1 MFLFSPKRF
10 KGSLSLSESDMLL
23 LQLICNFGF
32 VNEFQLDMLYSIV
45 KHYPTMLSHHILDDW
60 CRYSGLLKKVKKS
73 KLTTASSVL
82 HTVYIPTKICRT
94 FLNDNSFSLGD
105 DPLVAV
111 NSHNEQAIEVVVQSL
126 YSAMFKTTAY
136 VPYSAYLASNTGYKL
151 LLNPEMSVEFM
162 ESNNTT
168 QKNQILLDPE
178 GFRLPDT
185 YIQKNQ
191 IWNPEVA
198 PRNSKPAASSSV
210 PTYSLKRH
218 FGFIRS
224 ISTAP
229 IDKQLSLITT
239 SMYSSLL
246 DGGIDSNDLSIL
258 GNNYS
263 LLSIGNKDYLSINDN
278 KTSSLSSKFKN
289 TVNEKAK
296 GAEGGAIESSYLDK
310 ESELKVSGSAIN
322 ESGKPRNRKKQGGL
336 NDFLNDASELSNES
350 ENNLSGRDA
359 HVGLKGSK
367 SASKADKAKKDNQ
380 FINDSQAELDQL
392 LAGIDTK
399 RNVLPPSDGKLVV
412 KNKNDEING
421 GILPVDDG
429 IVTAKSNNSKSN
441 DDILLKKETINPQ
454 NSNSNNQ
461 YINASQAELD
471 RLLAGVDVNDNKVTP
486 TGAKTMSNL
495 GKNSKNY
502 SKMTPGDT
510 NLAPK
515 LDKNNEIYNLVTPVG
530 ANLMSKLV
538 KNSEND
544 SKITPGDT
552 KLAPKLDKN
561 NEIDNLVTPIGAN
574 LMSKLSTEIKGG
586 TNVSPSGDSLG
597 TKNSANNT
605 NGVSESPSGDS
616 LSTKNN
622 VNKTNGIRR
631 SPSGDSLGSKNSA
644 DNTNGVSESPSGD
657 NLGSQNK
664 KGFIYRLSGVSSPIQ
679 ITNTQD
685 FKKNPNYSANSALMN
700 LKLISASA
708 ASEKPV
714 DAFRY
719 PTTNPDNLLRNINL
733 ISNPTFE
740 PALLDTSSFKNQY
753 KYQQYTFVA
762 DEVVSFSRNGRRQEI
777 FVEQD
782 NRTESNNTQIQKIL
796 NYISYALEHPQRDIL
811 LMISITDGSL
821 SSPKVPKYTNIGRKL
836 ASLSSKFLK
845 SYLTDENGERVFLS
859 QMYKQANNLKI
870 VLSGVSESQIDLT
883 QFLLGSNYS
892 MDYYQTIKK
901 YVTEINKSSSQW
913 NASLE
918 LSKEFSTI
926 IHDPELATQSLDKL
940 SVFNEN
946 SPAKGLWRYTDTM
959 YASPI
964 LGTIHYRNKLSR
976 QRYNQPVIIG
986 DEHSLDTVIQTLE
999 LVNRANTV
1007 KDTCPPVVVYPH
1019 RERPVTAITLNQ
1031 YRDLYNWLPT
1041 WRPTIPVLIQ
1051 PLTGLKDNL
1060 QLHKELRWLT
1070 IQYDLDIYNYFKI
1083 GAINKFALK
1092 KHPDY
1097 GNEYVSMLKWS
1108 TNTKARSY
1116 DELHQLAL
1124 KMEKKEFVDQLK
1136 LNEIPLGLFKTVLER
1151 WPKGIYDLPLIEKL
1165 PYIDLDQEQPTILEE
1180 ESILN
1185 HMYAPNSVIPSSR
1198 IQLKLKS
1205 N

>member
-1 MFLFSPKRF
+1 MYLFNPKRF
-10 KGSLSLSESDMLL
+10 KGSLSLTEKDMTL
-23 LQLICNFGF
+23 LQLICRFGF
-32 VNEFQLDMLYSIV
+32 VNDSQLDMLYSV
-45 KHYPTMLSHHILDDW
+45 VQHYPTRFFHPILLKW
-60 CRYSGLLKKVKKS
+60 TQYSGLLQKRKKPRIITS
-73 KLTTASSVL
+73 TSVIRN
-82 HTVYIPTKICRT
+82 VYIPTKICRS
-94 FLNDNSFSLGD
+94 FLNENGFVLGD

-126 YSAMFKTTAY
+126 HSAMFKASIY
-136 VPYSAYLASNTGYKL
+136 VPYSAYLASTTGYKL
-151 LLNPEMSVEFM
+151 LMNPEMSVEFM
-162 ESNNTT
+162 DSDNTT
-168 QKNQILLDPE
+168 QKNRILLDPE

-185 YIQKNQ
+185 FIQKNQ

-198 PRNSKPAASSSV
+198 PRNSKPALSSSV
-210 PTYSLKRH
+210 PTYSLRKH
-218 FGFIRS
+218 YSFIRS

-239 SMYSSLL
+239 STYMSLL

-263 LLSIGNKDYLSINDN
+263 LLFIGNKDYLSINDN
-278 KTSSLSSKFKN
+278 KTSSSSKYKN
-289 TVNEKAK
+289 TVNDKAK
-296 GAEGGAIESSYLDK
+296 GAEGEAIESSYLDK
-310 ESELKVSGSAIN
+310 ESDFKVSGSIID
-322 ESGKPRNRKKQGGL
+322 ESGKPRDSKKQGRLNGFL
-336 NDFLNDASELSNES
+336 NDFSELSNGS
-350 ENNLSGRDA
+350 EDKPSGRDA
-359 HVGLKGSK
+359 HLGEKGSK
-367 SASKADKAKKDNQ
+367 SASKAKKEKKDNQ
-380 FINDSQAELDQL
+380 FINDSQAELD
-392 LAGIDTK
+392 K
-399 RNVLPPSDGKLVV
+399 
-412 KNKNDEING
+412 
-421 GILPVDDG
+421 
-429 IVTAKSNNSKSN
+429 
-441 DDILLKKETINPQ
+441 
-454 NSNSNNQ
+454 
-461 YINASQAELD
+461 
-471 RLLAGVDVNDNKVTP
+471 LLAGVDAKDN
-486 TGAKTMSNL
+486 M
-495 GKNSKNY
+495 
-502 SKMTPGDT
+502 
-510 NLAPK
+510 
-515 LDKNNEIYNLVTPVG
+515 
-530 ANLMSKLV
+530 
-538 KNSEND
+538 
-544 SKITPGDT
+544 
-552 KLAPKLDKN
+552 
-561 NEIDNLVTPIGAN
+561 
-574 LMSKLSTEIKGG
+574 
-586 TNVSPSGDSLG
+586 VSPSGDSLG
-597 TKNSANNT
+597 TKKSANGT
-605 NGVSESPSGDS
+605 NGASGYPMGDT
-616 LSTKNN
+616 LGTKISANS
-622 VNKTNGIRR
+622 TNGIRK
-631 SPSGDSLGSKNSA
+631 SPGGD
-644 DNTNGVSESPSGD
+644 T
-657 NLGSQNK
+657 LGSQNK

-719 PTTNPDNLLRNINL
+719 PTANPDNLLRNINL
-733 ISNPTFE
+733 ISNSAFE

-845 SYLTDENGERVFLS
+845 SYLSDENGERIFLS

-901 YVTEINKSSSQW
+901 YVAEINKNSSQW

-918 LSKEFSTI
+918 LSKEFSAI
-926 IHDPELATQSLDKL
+926 IHDPELATQPLDKL
-940 SVFNEN
+940 SSLNEN

-999 LVNRANTV
+999 LINRASAL

-1041 WRPTIPVLIQ
+1041 WRPTIPVMIQ

-1097 GNEYVSMLKWS
+1097 GNEYITPLKWS

-1136 LNEIPLGLFKTVLER
+1136 LNEIPLGLFRTVLER

-1185 HMYAPNSVIPSSR
+1185 HLYAPNSVIPSSR
-1198 IQLKLKS
+1198 IQLKFH
-1205 N
+1205 ND

>member
-1 MFLFSPKRF
+1 MYLFNPKRF
-10 KGSLSLSESDMLL
+10 KGSLSLSEKDMTL
-23 LQLICNFGF
+23 LQLICRFGF
-32 VNEFQLDMLYSIV
+32 VNDSQLDMLYSV
-45 KHYPTMLSHHILDDW
+45 VQHYPTRFFHPILLKW
-60 CRYSGLLKKVKKS
+60 TQYSGLLQKRKKPRTITS
-73 KLTTASSVL
+73 TSVIRN
-82 HTVYIPTKICRT
+82 VYIPTKICRT
-94 FLNDNSFSLGD
+94 FLNDNGFVLGD

-126 YSAMFKTTAY
+126 YSAMFKASAY
-136 VPYSAYLASNTGYKL
+136 VPYSTYLASTTGYKL
-151 LLNPEMSVEFM
+151 LMNPEMSVEFM
-162 ESNNTT
+162 DSDNTT
-168 QKNQILLDPE
+168 QKNRIILDPE

-185 YIQKNQ
+185 FIQKNQ

-198 PRNSKPAASSSV
+198 LRNSKPAVSSSV

-239 SMYSSLL
+239 STYMSLL

-258 GNNYS
+258 GNNYP

-310 ESELKVSGSAIN
+310 ESELKVSGSAIK
-322 ESGKPRNRKKQGGL
+322 ESGKPRDRKKQSEL
-336 NDFLNDASELSNES
+336 NGFLNDSSELSNGLKDS
-350 ENNLSGRDA
+350 SSGRDA
-359 HVGLKGSK
+359 HVGRKGSK
-367 SASKADKAKKDNQ
+367 SVSRADKSPKDNQ
-380 FINDSQAELDQL
+380 FINDSQAELD
-392 LAGIDTK
+392 K
-399 RNVLPPSDGKLVV
+399 
-412 KNKNDEING
+412 
-421 GILPVDDG
+421 
-429 IVTAKSNNSKSN
+429 
-441 DDILLKKETINPQ
+441 
-454 NSNSNNQ
+454 
-461 YINASQAELD
+461 
-471 RLLAGVDVNDNKVTP
+471 LLAGVDTNENTVTP
-486 TGAKTMSNL
+486 TGANL
-495 GKNSKNY
+495 TSKMDVSKGNNSKV
-502 SKMTPGDT
+502 TPDDT
-510 NLAPK
+510 RLAPK
-515 LDKNNEIYNLVTPVG
+515 LDK
-530 ANLMSKLV
+530 
-538 KNSEND
+538 D
-544 SKITPGDT
+544 
-552 KLAPKLDKN
+552 
-561 NEIDNLVTPIGAN
+561 NEIDSRMTPTGAK
-574 LMSKLSTEIKGG
+574 MVSK
-586 TNVSPSGDSLG
+586 
-597 TKNSANNT
+597 
-605 NGVSESPSGDS
+605 
-616 LSTKNN
+616 
-622 VNKTNGIRR
+622 
-631 SPSGDSLGSKNSA
+631 
-644 DNTNGVSESPSGD
+644 
-657 NLGSQNK
+657 NK

-679 ITNTQD
+679 ITNTKD
-685 FKKNPNYSANSALMN
+685 FKKNSNYSANSALMN

-708 ASEKPV
+708 ASKKPV

-719 PTTNPDNLLRNINL
+719 PTANPDNLLRNINL
-733 ISNPTFE
+733 ISNPAFE

-845 SYLTDENGERVFLS
+845 SYLSDENGERIFLS

-901 YVTEINKSSSQW
+901 YVTEINKNSSQW

-926 IHDPELATQSLDKL
+926 IHDPELATQPLDKL
-940 SVFNEN
+940 SGLNEN

-999 LVNRANTV
+999 LVNRANAV

-1136 LNEIPLGLFKTVLER
+1136 LNEIPLGLFRTVLER

-1165 PYIDLDQEQPTILEE
+1165 PYIDLDREQPIILEE
-1180 ESILN
+1180 ESLLN

-1198 IQLKLKS
+1198 IQLQFH
-1205 N
+1205 NDN

>member
-1 MFLFSPKRF
+1 MLQKR
-10 KGSLSLSESDMLL
+10 KK
-23 LQLICNFGF
+23 QHIIT
-32 VNEFQLDMLYSIV
+32 SI
-45 KHYPTMLSHHILDDW
+45 
-60 CRYSGLLKKVKKS
+60 SG
-73 KLTTASSVL
+73 
-82 HTVYIPTKICRT
+82 
-94 FLNDNSFSLGD
+94 FSLGD

-126 YSAMFKTTAY
+126 YSAMFKASIY
-136 VPYSAYLASNTGYKL
+136 VPYSAYLASTTDYKL
-151 LLNPEMSVEFM
+151 LMNPEMSVEFM
-162 ESNNTT
+162 DSDNTT
-168 QKNQILLDPE
+168 QKNRILLDPE

-185 YIQKNQ
+185 FIQKNQ

-198 PRNSKPAASSSV
+198 PRNSKPALSSSV
-210 PTYSLKRH
+210 PTYSLRKH
-218 FGFIRS
+218 YSFIRS

-239 SMYSSLL
+239 STYMSLL

-263 LLSIGNKDYLSINDN
+263 LLFIGNKDYLSINDN
-278 KTSSLSSKFKN
+278 KTSSSSKYKN
-289 TVNEKAK
+289 AVNDKAK
-296 GAEGGAIESSYLDK
+296 EAEGEAIESSYLDK
-310 ESELKVSGSAIN
+310 ESDFKVSGSIID
-322 ESGKPRNRKKQGGL
+322 ESGKPRDSKKQGRLNGFL
-336 NDFLNDASELSNES
+336 NDFSELSELSNGS
-350 ENNLSGRDA
+350 EDNPSGRDA
-359 HVGLKGSK
+359 HLGEKGSK
-367 SASKADKAKKDNQ
+367 SASKADKTKEDNQ
-380 FINDSQAELDQL
+380 FINDSQAELD
-392 LAGIDTK
+392 K
-399 RNVLPPSDGKLVV
+399 
-412 KNKNDEING
+412 
-421 GILPVDDG
+421 
-429 IVTAKSNNSKSN
+429 
-441 DDILLKKETINPQ
+441 
-454 NSNSNNQ
+454 
-461 YINASQAELD
+461 
-471 RLLAGVDVNDNKVTP
+471 LLAGVDAKDN
-486 TGAKTMSNL
+486 M
-495 GKNSKNY
+495 
-502 SKMTPGDT
+502 
-510 NLAPK
+510 
-515 LDKNNEIYNLVTPVG
+515 
-530 ANLMSKLV
+530 
-538 KNSEND
+538 
-544 SKITPGDT
+544 
-552 KLAPKLDKN
+552 
-561 NEIDNLVTPIGAN
+561 
-574 LMSKLSTEIKGG
+574 
-586 TNVSPSGDSLG
+586 VSPSGDTLG
-597 TKNSANNT
+597 TKISAN
-605 NGVSESPSGDS
+605 S
-616 LSTKNN
+616 
-622 VNKTNGIRR
+622 TNGIRK
-631 SPSGDSLGSKNSA
+631 SPGGD
-644 DNTNGVSESPSGD
+644 T
-657 NLGSQNK
+657 LGSQNK

-685 FKKNPNYSANSALMN
+685 FKKNPNYSANSTLMN

-708 ASEKPV
+708 ASKKPV

-719 PTTNPDNLLRNINL
+719 PTVNPDNLLRNINL
-733 ISNPTFE
+733 ISNPAFE

-845 SYLTDENGERVFLS
+845 SYLSDENGERIFLS

-892 MDYYQTIKK
+892 MDYYQTVKK
-901 YVTEINKSSSQW
+901 YVAEINRNSSQW

-918 LSKEFSTI
+918 LSKEFSAI

-940 SVFNEN
+940 SGLNEN

-1007 KDTCPPVVVYPH
+1007 KDTCPPVVIYPH

-1136 LNEIPLGLFKTVLER
+1136 LNEIPLGLFRTVLER

-1185 HMYAPNSVIPSSR
+1185 HLYAPNSVIPSSR
-1198 IQLKLKS
+1198 IQLKFH
-1205 N
+1205 ND

>member
-1 MFLFSPKRF
+1 MYLFNPKRF
-10 KGSLSLSESDMLL
+10 KGSLSLTEKDMTL
-23 LQLICNFGF
+23 LQLICRLGF
-32 VNEFQLDMLYSIV
+32 VNDSQLDMLYSV
-45 KHYPTMLSHHILDDW
+45 VQHYPTRFFHPILLKW
-60 CRYSGLLKKVKKS
+60 TQYSGLLQKRKKPRTITS
-73 KLTTASSVL
+73 TSVIRN
-82 HTVYIPTKICRT
+82 VYIPTKICRT
-94 FLNDNSFSLGD
+94 FLNDNGFILGD

-126 YSAMFKTTAY
+126 YSAMFKASAY
-136 VPYSAYLASNTGYKL
+136 VPYSTYLASTTGYKL
-151 LLNPEMSVEFM
+151 LMNPEMSVEFM
-162 ESNNTT
+162 DSDNTT

-185 YIQKNQ
+185 FIQKNQ

-198 PRNSKPAASSSV
+198 PRNSKPAASSCV

-239 SMYSSLL
+239 STYMSLL

-263 LLSIGNKDYLSINDN
+263 LLFIGNKDYLSINDN

-336 NDFLNDASELSNES
+336 NDFLNDSSELSNGS
-350 ENNLSGRDA
+350 EDNPFGRDA
-359 HVGLKGSK
+359 HVGRKSSK
-367 SASKADKAKKDNQ
+367 SVSKADKNKKDNQ
-380 FINDSQAELDQL
+380 FINDSQAELDKL
-392 LAGIDTK
+392 LSGVDAKDNT
-399 RNVLPPSDGKLVV
+399 VSP
-412 KNKNDEING
+412 G
-421 GILPVDDG
+421 GDSLG
-429 IVTAKSNNSKSN
+429 S
-441 DDILLKKETINPQ
+441 Q
-454 NSNSNNQ
+454 NSANNT
-461 YINASQAELD
+461 N
-471 RLLAGVDVNDNKVTP
+471 GV
-486 TGAKTMSNL
+486 
-495 GKNSKNY
+495 
-502 SKMTPGDT
+502 
-510 NLAPK
+510 
-515 LDKNNEIYNLVTPVG
+515 
-530 ANLMSKLV
+530 
-538 KNSEND
+538 SE
-544 SKITPGDT
+544 
-552 KLAPKLDKN
+552 
-561 NEIDNLVTPIGAN
+561 
-574 LMSKLSTEIKGG
+574 
-586 TNVSPSGDSLG
+586 SPSGDNLG
-597 TKNSANNT
+597 SQNSANNT

-616 LSTKNN
+616 LGTKNN
-622 VNKTNGIRR
+622 VNKANGIRMY
-631 SPSGDSLGSKNSA
+631 
-644 DNTNGVSESPSGD
+644 PSGD

-685 FKKNPNYSANSALMN
+685 FKKNPNYSANSTLMN

-708 ASEKPV
+708 ASKKPV

-719 PTTNPDNLLRNINL
+719 PTVNSDNLLRNINL
-733 ISNPTFE
+733 ISNPAFE

-845 SYLTDENGERVFLS
+845 SYLPDENGERVFLS

-892 MDYYQTIKK
+892 MDYYQTVKK
-901 YVTEINKSSSQW
+901 YVAEINRNSSQW

-918 LSKEFSTI
+918 LSKEFSAI
-926 IHDPELATQSLDKL
+926 IHDSELATQSLDKL
-940 SVFNEN
+940 SGLNEN

-976 QRYNQPVIIG
+976 QRYNQPIIAG
-986 DEHSLDTVIQTLE
+986 DEHSLDTIIQTLE
-999 LVNRANTV
+999 LVTQANRF
-1007 KDTCPPVVVYPH
+1007 KDTCPPVVIYPH

-1070 IQYDLDIYNYFKI
+1070 IQYDLDIYNYFKM

-1151 WPKGIYDLPLIEKL
+1151 WPKGIYDLPLIETL

-1185 HMYAPNSVIPSSR
+1185 LLYAPNSVIPSSR
-1198 IQLKLKS
+1198 IQLKFH
-1205 N
+1205 ND

>member
-1 MFLFSPKRF
+1 MYLFNPKRF
-10 KGSLSLSESDMLL
+10 KGSLSLTEKDMTL
-23 LQLICNFGF
+23 LQLICRFGF
-32 VNEFQLDMLYSIV
+32 VNDSQLDMLYSV
-45 KHYPTMLSHHILDDW
+45 VQHYPTRFFHPILLKW
-60 CRYSGLLKKVKKS
+60 TQYSGLLQKRKKPRIITS
-73 KLTTASSVL
+73 TSVIRN
-82 HTVYIPTKICRT
+82 VYIPTKICRS
-94 FLNDNSFSLGD
+94 FLNENGFVLGD

-126 YSAMFKTTAY
+126 YSAMFKASIY
-136 VPYSAYLASNTGYKL
+136 VPYSAYLASTTGYKL
-151 LLNPEMSVEFM
+151 LMNPEMSVEFM
-162 ESNNTT
+162 DSDNTT
-168 QKNQILLDPE
+168 QKNRILLDPE

-185 YIQKNQ
+185 FIQKNQ

-198 PRNSKPAASSSV
+198 PRNSKPALSSSV

-239 SMYSSLL
+239 STYMSLL
-246 DGGIDSNDLSIL
+246 DGGIGSNDLSIL

-278 KTSSLSSKFKN
+278 KTSSSSKYKN
-289 TVNEKAK
+289 AVNDKAK
-296 GAEGGAIESSYLDK
+296 EAEGEAIESSYLDK
-310 ESELKVSGSAIN
+310 ESDFKVSGSIID
-322 ESGKPRNRKKQGGL
+322 ESGKPRDSKKQGRLNGFL
-336 NDFLNDASELSNES
+336 NDFSELSELSNGS
-350 ENNLSGRDA
+350 EDNPSGRDA
-359 HVGLKGSK
+359 HLGEKGSK
-367 SASKADKAKKDNQ
+367 SASKADKTKEDNR
-380 FINDSQAELDQL
+380 FINDSQAELD
-392 LAGIDTK
+392 K
-399 RNVLPPSDGKLVV
+399 
-412 KNKNDEING
+412 
-421 GILPVDDG
+421 
-429 IVTAKSNNSKSN
+429 
-441 DDILLKKETINPQ
+441 
-454 NSNSNNQ
+454 
-461 YINASQAELD
+461 
-471 RLLAGVDVNDNKVTP
+471 LLAGVDAKDN
-486 TGAKTMSNL
+486 M
-495 GKNSKNY
+495 
-502 SKMTPGDT
+502 
-510 NLAPK
+510 
-515 LDKNNEIYNLVTPVG
+515 
-530 ANLMSKLV
+530 
-538 KNSEND
+538 
-544 SKITPGDT
+544 
-552 KLAPKLDKN
+552 
-561 NEIDNLVTPIGAN
+561 
-574 LMSKLSTEIKGG
+574 
-586 TNVSPSGDSLG
+586 VSPSGDTLR
-597 TKNSANNT
+597 TKNNVNNT
-605 NGVSESPSGDS
+605 NGVRKSPSGDTWG
-616 LSTKNN
+616 TKNS
-622 VNKTNGIRR
+622 VNSVSGIRK
-631 SPSGDSLGSKNSA
+631 SPGGD
-644 DNTNGVSESPSGD
+644 T
-657 NLGSQNK
+657 LGSQNK

-719 PTTNPDNLLRNINL
+719 PTANPDNLLRNINL
-733 ISNPTFE
+733 ISNPAFE

-845 SYLTDENGERVFLS
+845 SYLSDENGERIFLS

-901 YVTEINKSSSQW
+901 YVAEINKNSSQW

-918 LSKEFSTI
+918 LSKEFSAI
-926 IHDPELATQSLDKL
+926 IHDPELATQPLDKL
-940 SVFNEN
+940 SSLNEN

-976 QRYNQPVIIG
+976 QRYNQPVIAG

-999 LVNRANTV
+999 LINRASAL

-1041 WRPTIPVLIQ
+1041 WRPTIPVMIQ

-1097 GNEYVSMLKWS
+1097 GNEYITPLKWS

-1136 LNEIPLGLFKTVLER
+1136 LNEIPLGLFRTVLER

-1185 HMYAPNSVIPSSR
+1185 HLYAPNSVIPSSR
-1198 IQLKLKS
+1198 IQLKFH
-1205 N
+1205 ND

>member
-1 MFLFSPKRF
+1 M
-10 KGSLSLSESDMLL
+10 
-23 LQLICNFGF
+23 
-32 VNEFQLDMLYSIV
+32 
-45 KHYPTMLSHHILDDW
+45 
-60 CRYSGLLKKVKKS
+60 
-73 KLTTASSVL
+73 
-82 HTVYIPTKICRT
+82 
-94 FLNDNSFSLGD
+94 
-105 DPLVAV
+105 
-111 NSHNEQAIEVVVQSL
+111 
-126 YSAMFKTTAY
+126 
-136 VPYSAYLASNTGYKL
+136 
-151 LLNPEMSVEFM
+151 
-162 ESNNTT
+162 
-168 QKNQILLDPE
+168 
-178 GFRLPDT
+178 
-185 YIQKNQ
+185 
-191 IWNPEVA
+191 
-198 PRNSKPAASSSV
+198 
-210 PTYSLKRH
+210 
-218 FGFIRS
+218 
-224 ISTAP
+224 
-229 IDKQLSLITT
+229 
-239 SMYSSLL
+239 SLL
-246 DGGIDSNDLSIL
+246 DGGIGSNDLSIL

-263 LLSIGNKDYLSINDN
+263 LLFIGNNDCLSINDN
-278 KTSSLSSKFKN
+278 KTNSSSKYKN
-289 TVNEKAK
+289 TVNDKAK
-296 GAEGGAIESSYLDK
+296 GAEGGAIESSYLAK
-310 ESELKVSGSAIN
+310 ESELKVSGSIID
-322 ESGKPRNRKKQGGL
+322 ESGKPRDSKKQGRLNRFL
-336 NDFLNDASELSNES
+336 NDFSELSNGS
-350 ENNLSGRDA
+350 EDKPSGRDA
-359 HVGLKGSK
+359 HLGEKGSK
-367 SASKADKAKKDNQ
+367 SASKAKKEKKDNQ
-380 FINDSQAELDQL
+380 FINDSQAELD
-392 LAGIDTK
+392 K
-399 RNVLPPSDGKLVV
+399 
-412 KNKNDEING
+412 
-421 GILPVDDG
+421 
-429 IVTAKSNNSKSN
+429 
-441 DDILLKKETINPQ
+441 
-454 NSNSNNQ
+454 
-461 YINASQAELD
+461 
-471 RLLAGVDVNDNKVTP
+471 LLAGVDAKDN
-486 TGAKTMSNL
+486 M
-495 GKNSKNY
+495 
-502 SKMTPGDT
+502 
-510 NLAPK
+510 
-515 LDKNNEIYNLVTPVG
+515 
-530 ANLMSKLV
+530 
-538 KNSEND
+538 
-544 SKITPGDT
+544 
-552 KLAPKLDKN
+552 
-561 NEIDNLVTPIGAN
+561 
-574 LMSKLSTEIKGG
+574 
-586 TNVSPSGDSLG
+586 VSPSGDSLG
-597 TKNSANNT
+597 TKKSANGT
-605 NGVSESPSGDS
+605 NGASGYPMGDT
-616 LSTKNN
+616 LGTKISANS
-622 VNKTNGIRR
+622 TNGIRK
-631 SPSGDSLGSKNSA
+631 SPGGD
-644 DNTNGVSESPSGD
+644 T
-657 NLGSQNK
+657 LGSQNK

-719 PTTNPDNLLRNINL
+719 PTANPDNLLRNINL
-733 ISNPTFE
+733 IRNPAFE

-845 SYLTDENGERVFLS
+845 SYLSDENGERIFLS

-901 YVTEINKSSSQW
+901 YVAEINKNSTQW
-913 NASLE
+913 NANLE
-918 LSKEFSTI
+918 LSKEFSMI
-926 IHDPELATQSLDKL
+926 IHDPELATQPLDKL
-940 SVFNEN
+940 SSFNEN

-999 LVNRANTV
+999 LINRASAL

-1097 GNEYVSMLKWS
+1097 GNEYITPLKWS

-1136 LNEIPLGLFKTVLER
+1136 LNEIPLGLFRTVLER

-1185 HMYAPNSVIPSSR
+1185 HLYAPNSVIPSSR
-1198 IQLKLKS
+1198 IQLKFH
-1205 N
+1205 ND

>member
-1 MFLFSPKRF
+1 M
-10 KGSLSLSESDMLL
+10 
-23 LQLICNFGF
+23 
-32 VNEFQLDMLYSIV
+32 
-45 KHYPTMLSHHILDDW
+45 
-60 CRYSGLLKKVKKS
+60 
-73 KLTTASSVL
+73 
-82 HTVYIPTKICRT
+82 
-94 FLNDNSFSLGD
+94 
-105 DPLVAV
+105 
-111 NSHNEQAIEVVVQSL
+111 
-126 YSAMFKTTAY
+126 
-136 VPYSAYLASNTGYKL
+136 
-151 LLNPEMSVEFM
+151 
-162 ESNNTT
+162 
-168 QKNQILLDPE
+168 
-178 GFRLPDT
+178 
-185 YIQKNQ
+185 
-191 IWNPEVA
+191 
-198 PRNSKPAASSSV
+198 
-210 PTYSLKRH
+210 
-218 FGFIRS
+218 
-224 ISTAP
+224 
-229 IDKQLSLITT
+229 
-239 SMYSSLL
+239 SLL
-246 DGGIDSNDLSIL
+246 DGGIGSNDLSIL

-263 LLSIGNKDYLSINDN
+263 LLFIGNNDCLSINDN
-278 KTSSLSSKFKN
+278 KTNSSSKYKN
-289 TVNEKAK
+289 TVNDKAK
-296 GAEGGAIESSYLDK
+296 GAEGGAIESSYLAK
-310 ESELKVSGSAIN
+310 ESELKVSGSIID
-322 ESGKPRNRKKQGGL
+322 ESGKPRDSKKQGRLNRFL
-336 NDFLNDASELSNES
+336 NDFSELSNGS
-350 ENNLSGRDA
+350 EDKPSGRDA
-359 HVGLKGSK
+359 HLGEKGSK
-367 SASKADKAKKDNQ
+367 SASKAKKEKKDNQ
-380 FINDSQAELDQL
+380 FINDSQAELD
-392 LAGIDTK
+392 K
-399 RNVLPPSDGKLVV
+399 
-412 KNKNDEING
+412 
-421 GILPVDDG
+421 
-429 IVTAKSNNSKSN
+429 
-441 DDILLKKETINPQ
+441 
-454 NSNSNNQ
+454 
-461 YINASQAELD
+461 
-471 RLLAGVDVNDNKVTP
+471 LLAGVDAKDN
-486 TGAKTMSNL
+486 M
-495 GKNSKNY
+495 
-502 SKMTPGDT
+502 
-510 NLAPK
+510 
-515 LDKNNEIYNLVTPVG
+515 
-530 ANLMSKLV
+530 
-538 KNSEND
+538 
-544 SKITPGDT
+544 
-552 KLAPKLDKN
+552 
-561 NEIDNLVTPIGAN
+561 
-574 LMSKLSTEIKGG
+574 
-586 TNVSPSGDSLG
+586 VSPSGDSLG
-597 TKNSANNT
+597 TKKSANGT
-605 NGVSESPSGDS
+605 NGASGYPMGDT
-616 LSTKNN
+616 LGTKISANS
-622 VNKTNGIRR
+622 TNGIRK
-631 SPSGDSLGSKNSA
+631 SPGGD
-644 DNTNGVSESPSGD
+644 T
-657 NLGSQNK
+657 LGSQNK

-719 PTTNPDNLLRNINL
+719 PTANPDNLLRNINL
-733 ISNPTFE
+733 ISNPAFE

-845 SYLTDENGERVFLS
+845 SYLSDENGERIFLS

-901 YVTEINKSSSQW
+901 YVAEINKNSSQW

-918 LSKEFSTI
+918 LSKEFSAI
-926 IHDPELATQSLDKL
+926 IHDPELATQPLDKL
-940 SVFNEN
+940 SSLNEN

-976 QRYNQPVIIG
+976 QRYNQPVIAG

-999 LVNRANTV
+999 LINRASAL

-1097 GNEYVSMLKWS
+1097 GNEYITPLKWS

-1136 LNEIPLGLFKTVLER
+1136 LNEIPLGLFRTVLER

-1185 HMYAPNSVIPSSR
+1185 HLYAPNSVIPSSR
-1198 IQLKLKS
+1198 IQLKFH
-1205 N
+1205 ND

>member
-1 MFLFSPKRF
+1 M
-10 KGSLSLSESDMLL
+10 
-23 LQLICNFGF
+23 
-32 VNEFQLDMLYSIV
+32 
-45 KHYPTMLSHHILDDW
+45 
-60 CRYSGLLKKVKKS
+60 
-73 KLTTASSVL
+73 
-82 HTVYIPTKICRT
+82 
-94 FLNDNSFSLGD
+94 
-105 DPLVAV
+105 
-111 NSHNEQAIEVVVQSL
+111 
-126 YSAMFKTTAY
+126 
-136 VPYSAYLASNTGYKL
+136 
-151 LLNPEMSVEFM
+151 
-162 ESNNTT
+162 
-168 QKNQILLDPE
+168 
-178 GFRLPDT
+178 
-185 YIQKNQ
+185 
-191 IWNPEVA
+191 
-198 PRNSKPAASSSV
+198 
-210 PTYSLKRH
+210 
-218 FGFIRS
+218 
-224 ISTAP
+224 
-229 IDKQLSLITT
+229 
-239 SMYSSLL
+239 SLL
-246 DGGIDSNDLSIL
+246 DGGIGSNDLSIL

-263 LLSIGNKDYLSINDN
+263 LLFIGNNDCLSINDN
-278 KTSSLSSKFKN
+278 KTNSSSKYKN
-289 TVNEKAK
+289 TVNDKAK
-296 GAEGGAIESSYLDK
+296 GAEGGAIESSYLAK
-310 ESELKVSGSAIN
+310 ESELKVSGSIID
-322 ESGKPRNRKKQGGL
+322 ESGKPRDSKKQGRLNRFL
-336 NDFLNDASELSNES
+336 NDFSELSNGS
-350 ENNLSGRDA
+350 EDKPSGRDA
-359 HVGLKGSK
+359 HLGEKGSK
-367 SASKADKAKKDNQ
+367 SASKAKKEKKDNQ
-380 FINDSQAELDQL
+380 FINDSQAELD
-392 LAGIDTK
+392 K
-399 RNVLPPSDGKLVV
+399 
-412 KNKNDEING
+412 
-421 GILPVDDG
+421 
-429 IVTAKSNNSKSN
+429 
-441 DDILLKKETINPQ
+441 
-454 NSNSNNQ
+454 
-461 YINASQAELD
+461 
-471 RLLAGVDVNDNKVTP
+471 LLAGVDAKDN
-486 TGAKTMSNL
+486 M
-495 GKNSKNY
+495 
-502 SKMTPGDT
+502 
-510 NLAPK
+510 
-515 LDKNNEIYNLVTPVG
+515 
-530 ANLMSKLV
+530 
-538 KNSEND
+538 
-544 SKITPGDT
+544 
-552 KLAPKLDKN
+552 
-561 NEIDNLVTPIGAN
+561 
-574 LMSKLSTEIKGG
+574 
-586 TNVSPSGDSLG
+586 VSPSGDSLG
-597 TKNSANNT
+597 TKKSANGT
-605 NGVSESPSGDS
+605 NGASGYPMGDT
-616 LSTKNN
+616 LGTKISANS
-622 VNKTNGIRR
+622 TNGIRK
-631 SPSGDSLGSKNSA
+631 SPGGD
-644 DNTNGVSESPSGD
+644 T
-657 NLGSQNK
+657 LGSQNK

-719 PTTNPDNLLRNINL
+719 PTANPDNLLRNINL
-733 ISNPTFE
+733 ISNPAFE

-845 SYLTDENGERVFLS
+845 SYLSDENGERIFLS

-901 YVTEINKSSSQW
+901 YVAEINKNSSQW

-918 LSKEFSTI
+918 LSKEFSAI
-926 IHDPELATQSLDKL
+926 IHDPELATQPLDKL
-940 SVFNEN
+940 SSLNEN

-999 LVNRANTV
+999 LINRASAL

-1041 WRPTIPVLIQ
+1041 WRPTIPVMIQ

-1097 GNEYVSMLKWS
+1097 GNEYITPLKWS

-1136 LNEIPLGLFKTVLER
+1136 LNEIPLGLFRTVLER

-1185 HMYAPNSVIPSSR
+1185 HLYAPNSVIPSSR
-1198 IQLKLKS
+1198 IQLKFH
-1205 N
+1205 ND

>member
-1 MFLFSPKRF
+1 MYLFNPKRF
-10 KGSLSLSESDMLL
+10 KGSLSLTEKDMTL
-23 LQLICNFGF
+23 LQLICRFGF
-32 VNEFQLDMLYSIV
+32 VNDSQLDMLYSV
-45 KHYPTMLSHHILDDW
+45 VQHYPTRFFHPILLKW
-60 CRYSGLLKKVKKS
+60 TQYSGLLQKRKKPRIITS
-73 KLTTASSVL
+73 TSVIRN
-82 HTVYIPTKICRT
+82 VYIPTKICRS
-94 FLNDNSFSLGD
+94 FLNENGFVLGD

-126 YSAMFKTTAY
+126 YSAMFKASIY
-136 VPYSAYLASNTGYKL
+136 VPYSAYLASTTGYKL
-151 LLNPEMSVEFM
+151 LMNPEMSVEFM
-162 ESNNTT
+162 DSDNTT
-168 QKNQILLDPE
+168 QKNRILLDPE

-185 YIQKNQ
+185 FIQKNQ

-198 PRNSKPAASSSV
+198 PRNSKPALSSSV
-210 PTYSLKRH
+210 PTYSLRKH
-218 FGFIRS
+218 YSFIRS

-239 SMYSSLL
+239 STYMSLL

-263 LLSIGNKDYLSINDN
+263 LLFIGNKDYLSINDN
-278 KTSSLSSKFKN
+278 KTSSSSKYKN
-289 TVNEKAK
+289 AVNDKAK
-296 GAEGGAIESSYLDK
+296 EAEGEAIESSYLDK
-310 ESELKVSGSAIN
+310 ESDFKVSGSIID
-322 ESGKPRNRKKQGGL
+322 ESGKLRDSKKQGRLNGFL
-336 NDFLNDASELSNES
+336 NDFSELSNGS
-350 ENNLSGRDA
+350 EDKPSGRDA
-359 HVGLKGSK
+359 HLGEKGSK
-367 SASKADKAKKDNQ
+367 SASKADKTKEDNR
-380 FINDSQAELDQL
+380 FINDSQAELD
-392 LAGIDTK
+392 K
-399 RNVLPPSDGKLVV
+399 
-412 KNKNDEING
+412 
-421 GILPVDDG
+421 
-429 IVTAKSNNSKSN
+429 
-441 DDILLKKETINPQ
+441 
-454 NSNSNNQ
+454 
-461 YINASQAELD
+461 
-471 RLLAGVDVNDNKVTP
+471 LLAGVDAKDN
-486 TGAKTMSNL
+486 M
-495 GKNSKNY
+495 
-502 SKMTPGDT
+502 
-510 NLAPK
+510 
-515 LDKNNEIYNLVTPVG
+515 
-530 ANLMSKLV
+530 
-538 KNSEND
+538 
-544 SKITPGDT
+544 
-552 KLAPKLDKN
+552 
-561 NEIDNLVTPIGAN
+561 
-574 LMSKLSTEIKGG
+574 
-586 TNVSPSGDSLG
+586 VSPSGDSLG
-597 TKNSANNT
+597 TKKSANSINGIRKSPGGDSLGSQNSANNT

-616 LSTKNN
+616 LGTKNN
-622 VNKTNGIRR
+622 VNKANGIRK
-631 SPSGDSLGSKNSA
+631 SPGGDNLGSQNSA
-644 DNTNGVSESPSGD
+644 NNTNGVSESPSGD
-657 NLGSQNK
+657 SLGTKNNVNKANGIRKSPGGDNLGTQNK
-664 KGFIYRLSGVSSPIQ
+664 TGFIYRLSGVSSPIQ

-685 FKKNPNYSANSALMN
+685 FKKNPNYSANSTLMN

-708 ASEKPV
+708 ASKKPV

-719 PTTNPDNLLRNINL
+719 PTVNPDNLLRNINL
-733 ISNPTFE
+733 ISNPAFE

-845 SYLTDENGERVFLS
+845 SYLSDENGERIFLS

-901 YVTEINKSSSQW
+901 YVAEINKNSSQW

-918 LSKEFSTI
+918 LSKEFSAI
-926 IHDPELATQSLDKL
+926 IHDPELATQPLDKL
-940 SVFNEN
+940 SSLNEN

-999 LVNRANTV
+999 LINRASAL

-1097 GNEYVSMLKWS
+1097 GNEYITPLKWS

-1136 LNEIPLGLFKTVLER
+1136 LNEIPLGLFRTVLER

-1185 HMYAPNSVIPSSR
+1185 HLYAPNSVIPSSR
-1198 IQLKLKS
+1198 IQLQFQ
-1205 N
+1205 

>member
-1 MFLFSPKRF
+1 MYLFNPKRF
-10 KGSLSLSESDMLL
+10 KGSLSLTEKDMTL
-23 LQLICNFGF
+23 LQLICRFGF
-32 VNEFQLDMLYSIV
+32 VNDSQLDMLYSV
-45 KHYPTMLSHHILDDW
+45 VQHYPTRFFHPILLKW
-60 CRYSGLLKKVKKS
+60 TQYSGLLQKRKKPRIITS
-73 KLTTASSVL
+73 TSVIRN
-82 HTVYIPTKICRT
+82 VYIPTKICRS
-94 FLNDNSFSLGD
+94 FLNENGFVLGD

-126 YSAMFKTTAY
+126 YSAMFKASIY
-136 VPYSAYLASNTGYKL
+136 VPYSAYLASTTGYKL
-151 LLNPEMSVEFM
+151 LMNPEMSVEFM
-162 ESNNTT
+162 DSDNTT
-168 QKNQILLDPE
+168 QKNRILLDPE

-185 YIQKNQ
+185 FIQKNQ

-198 PRNSKPAASSSV
+198 PGNSKPALSSSV
-210 PTYSLKRH
+210 PTYSLRKH
-218 FGFIRS
+218 YSFIRS

-239 SMYSSLL
+239 STYMSLL

-263 LLSIGNKDYLSINDN
+263 LLFIGNKDYLSINDN
-278 KTSSLSSKFKN
+278 KTSSSSKYKN
-289 TVNEKAK
+289 AVNDKAK
-296 GAEGGAIESSYLDK
+296 EAEGEAIESSYLDK
-310 ESELKVSGSAIN
+310 ESDFKVSGSIID
-322 ESGKPRNRKKQGGL
+322 ESGKPRDSKKQGRLNGFL
-336 NDFLNDASELSNES
+336 NDFSELSELSNGS
-350 ENNLSGRDA
+350 EDNPSGRDA
-359 HVGLKGSK
+359 HLGEKGSK
-367 SASKADKAKKDNQ
+367 SASKADKTKEDNR
-380 FINDSQAELDQL
+380 FINDSQAELD
-392 LAGIDTK
+392 K
-399 RNVLPPSDGKLVV
+399 
-412 KNKNDEING
+412 
-421 GILPVDDG
+421 
-429 IVTAKSNNSKSN
+429 
-441 DDILLKKETINPQ
+441 
-454 NSNSNNQ
+454 
-461 YINASQAELD
+461 
-471 RLLAGVDVNDNKVTP
+471 LLAGVDAKDNT
-486 TGAKTMSNL
+486 
-495 GKNSKNY
+495 
-502 SKMTPGDT
+502 
-510 NLAPK
+510 
-515 LDKNNEIYNLVTPVG
+515 
-530 ANLMSKLV
+530 
-538 KNSEND
+538 
-544 SKITPGDT
+544 
-552 KLAPKLDKN
+552 
-561 NEIDNLVTPIGAN
+561 
-574 LMSKLSTEIKGG
+574 
-586 TNVSPSGDSLG
+586 VSPGGDSLG
-597 TKNSANNT
+597 SQNSANNT

-616 LSTKNN
+616 LGTKNS
-622 VNKTNGIRR
+622 VNKANGTRMYPGGDNLGSQNSANNTNGVSE
-631 SPSGDSLGSKNSA
+631 SPSGDSLGTKNNVNKA
-644 DNTNGVSESPSGD
+644 NGIRMYPSGD

-685 FKKNPNYSANSALMN
+685 FKKNPNYSANSSLMN

-708 ASEKPV
+708 TSEKPV

-719 PTTNPDNLLRNINL
+719 PTANPDNLLRNINL
-733 ISNPTFE
+733 ISNPAFE

-821 SSPKVPKYTNIGRKL
+821 SSPKVSKYTNIGRKL

-845 SYLTDENGERVFLS
+845 SYLSDENGERIFLS

-892 MDYYQTIKK
+892 MDYYQTVKK
-901 YVTEINKSSSQW
+901 YVAEINRNSSQW

-918 LSKEFSTI
+918 LSKEFSAI

-940 SVFNEN
+940 SGLNEN

-1007 KDTCPPVVVYPH
+1007 KDTCPPVVIYPH

-1136 LNEIPLGLFKTVLER
+1136 LNEIPLGLFRTVLER

-1185 HMYAPNSVIPSSR
+1185 HLYAPNSVIPSSR
-1198 IQLKLKS
+1198 IQLKFH
-1205 N
+1205 ND

>member
-1 MFLFSPKRF
+1 MYLFNPKRF
-10 KGSLSLSESDMLL
+10 KGSLSLTEKDMTL
-23 LQLICNFGF
+23 LQLICRFGF
-32 VNEFQLDMLYSIV
+32 VNDSQLDMLYSV
-45 KHYPTMLSHHILDDW
+45 VQHYPTRFFHPILLKW
-60 CRYSGLLKKVKKS
+60 TQYSGLLQKRKKPRIITS
-73 KLTTASSVL
+73 TSVIRN
-82 HTVYIPTKICRT
+82 VYIPTKICRS
-94 FLNDNSFSLGD
+94 FLNENGFVLGD

-126 YSAMFKTTAY
+126 YSAMFKASIY
-136 VPYSAYLASNTGYKL
+136 VPYSAYLASTTGYKL
-151 LLNPEMSVEFM
+151 LMNPEMSVEFM
-162 ESNNTT
+162 DSDNTT
-168 QKNQILLDPE
+168 QKNRILLDPE

-185 YIQKNQ
+185 FIQKNQ

-263 LLSIGNKDYLSINDN
+263 LLFIGNKDYLSINDN
-278 KTSSLSSKFKN
+278 KTSSSSKYKN
-289 TVNEKAK
+289 AVNDKAK
-296 GAEGGAIESSYLDK
+296 EAEGEAIESSYLDK
-310 ESELKVSGSAIN
+310 ESDFKVSGSIID
-322 ESGKPRNRKKQGGL
+322 ESGKLRDSKKQGRLNGFL
-336 NDFLNDASELSNES
+336 NDFFELSNGS
-350 ENNLSGRDA
+350 EDKPSGRDA
-359 HVGLKGSK
+359 HLGEKGSK
-367 SASKADKAKKDNQ
+367 SASKADKTKEDNR
-380 FINDSQAELDQL
+380 FINDSQAELD
-392 LAGIDTK
+392 K
-399 RNVLPPSDGKLVV
+399 
-412 KNKNDEING
+412 
-421 GILPVDDG
+421 
-429 IVTAKSNNSKSN
+429 
-441 DDILLKKETINPQ
+441 
-454 NSNSNNQ
+454 
-461 YINASQAELD
+461 
-471 RLLAGVDVNDNKVTP
+471 LLAGVDAKDN
-486 TGAKTMSNL
+486 M
-495 GKNSKNY
+495 
-502 SKMTPGDT
+502 
-510 NLAPK
+510 
-515 LDKNNEIYNLVTPVG
+515 
-530 ANLMSKLV
+530 
-538 KNSEND
+538 
-544 SKITPGDT
+544 
-552 KLAPKLDKN
+552 
-561 NEIDNLVTPIGAN
+561 
-574 LMSKLSTEIKGG
+574 
-586 TNVSPSGDSLG
+586 VSPSGDTLRTKNNVNNTNGVSEYPSGDTLG
-597 TKNSANNT
+597 TKNSVNKANGTRMYPGGDNLGSQNSANNT

-616 LSTKNN
+616 LGTKNN
-622 VNKTNGIRR
+622 VNKANGIRK
-631 SPSGDSLGSKNSA
+631 SPGGDTLG
-644 DNTNGVSESPSGD
+644 T
-657 NLGSQNK
+657 QNK
-664 KGFIYRLSGVSSPIQ
+664 TGFLYRLSGVSSPIQ
-679 ITNTQD
+679 ITDTQN
-685 FKKNPNYSANSALMN
+685 FKKNPNYSANSTLMN

-708 ASEKPV
+708 ASKKPV

-719 PTTNPDNLLRNINL
+719 PTVNPDNLLRNINL
-733 ISNPTFE
+733 ISNPAFE

-845 SYLTDENGERVFLS
+845 SYLSDENGERIFLS

-901 YVTEINKSSSQW
+901 YVAEINKNSSQW

-918 LSKEFSTI
+918 LSKEFSAI
-926 IHDPELATQSLDKL
+926 IHDPELATQPLDKL
-940 SVFNEN
+940 SSLNEN

-976 QRYNQPVIIG
+976 QRYNQPVIAG

-999 LVNRANTV
+999 LINRASAL

-1041 WRPTIPVLIQ
+1041 WRPTIPVMIQ

-1097 GNEYVSMLKWS
+1097 GNEYITPLKWS

-1136 LNEIPLGLFKTVLER
+1136 LNEIPLGLFRTVLER

-1185 HMYAPNSVIPSSR
+1185 HLYAPNSVIPSSR
-1198 IQLKLKS
+1198 IQLKFH
-1205 N
+1205 ND

>member
-1 MFLFSPKRF
+1 MYLFNPKRF
-10 KGSLSLSESDMLL
+10 KGSLSLTEKDMTL
-23 LQLICNFGF
+23 LQLICRFGF
-32 VNEFQLDMLYSIV
+32 VNDSQLDMLYSV
-45 KHYPTMLSHHILDDW
+45 VQHYPTRFFHPILLKW
-60 CRYSGLLKKVKKS
+60 TQYSGLLQKRKKPRIITS
-73 KLTTASSVL
+73 TSVIRN
-82 HTVYIPTKICRT
+82 VYIPTKICRS
-94 FLNDNSFSLGD
+94 FLNENGFVLGD

-126 YSAMFKTTAY
+126 YSAMFKASIY
-136 VPYSAYLASNTGYKL
+136 VPYSAYLASTTGYKL
-151 LLNPEMSVEFM
+151 LMNPEMSVEFM
-162 ESNNTT
+162 DSDNTT
-168 QKNQILLDPE
+168 QKNRILLDPE

-185 YIQKNQ
+185 FIQKNQ

-198 PRNSKPAASSSV
+198 PRNSKPALSSSV

-239 SMYSSLL
+239 STYMSLL
-246 DGGIDSNDLSIL
+246 DGGIGSNDLSIL

-263 LLSIGNKDYLSINDN
+263 LLFIGNNDCLSINDN
-278 KTSSLSSKFKN
+278 KTNSSSKYKN
-289 TVNEKAK
+289 TVNDKAK
-296 GAEGGAIESSYLDK
+296 GAEGGAIESSYLAK
-310 ESELKVSGSAIN
+310 ESELKVSGSIID
-322 ESGKPRNRKKQGGL
+322 ESGKPRDSKKQGRLNRFL
-336 NDFLNDASELSNES
+336 NDFSELSNGS
-350 ENNLSGRDA
+350 EDKPSGRDA
-359 HVGLKGSK
+359 HLGEKGSK
-367 SASKADKAKKDNQ
+367 SASKAKKEKKDNQ
-380 FINDSQAELDQL
+380 FINDSQAELD
-392 LAGIDTK
+392 K
-399 RNVLPPSDGKLVV
+399 
-412 KNKNDEING
+412 
-421 GILPVDDG
+421 
-429 IVTAKSNNSKSN
+429 
-441 DDILLKKETINPQ
+441 
-454 NSNSNNQ
+454 
-461 YINASQAELD
+461 
-471 RLLAGVDVNDNKVTP
+471 LLAGVDAKDN
-486 TGAKTMSNL
+486 M
-495 GKNSKNY
+495 
-502 SKMTPGDT
+502 
-510 NLAPK
+510 
-515 LDKNNEIYNLVTPVG
+515 
-530 ANLMSKLV
+530 
-538 KNSEND
+538 
-544 SKITPGDT
+544 
-552 KLAPKLDKN
+552 
-561 NEIDNLVTPIGAN
+561 
-574 LMSKLSTEIKGG
+574 
-586 TNVSPSGDSLG
+586 VSPSGDSLG
-597 TKNSANNT
+597 TKKSANGT
-605 NGVSESPSGDS
+605 NGASGYPMGDT
-616 LSTKNN
+616 LGTKISANSI
-622 VNKTNGIRR
+622 NGIRK
-631 SPSGDSLGSKNSA
+631 SPGGD
-644 DNTNGVSESPSGD
+644 T
-657 NLGSQNK
+657 LGSQNK

-719 PTTNPDNLLRNINL
+719 PTANPDNLLRNINL
-733 ISNPTFE
+733 ISNPAFE

-845 SYLTDENGERVFLS
+845 SYLSDENGERIFLS

-901 YVTEINKSSSQW
+901 YVAEINKNSSQW

-918 LSKEFSTI
+918 LSKEFSAI
-926 IHDPELATQSLDKL
+926 IHDPELATQPLDKL
-940 SVFNEN
+940 SSLNEN

-976 QRYNQPVIIG
+976 QRYNQPVIAG

-999 LVNRANTV
+999 LINRASAL

-1097 GNEYVSMLKWS
+1097 GNEYITPLKWS

-1136 LNEIPLGLFKTVLER
+1136 LNEIPLGLFRTVLER

-1185 HMYAPNSVIPSSR
+1185 HLYAPNSVIPSSR
-1198 IQLKLKS
+1198 IQLKFH
-1205 N
+1205 ND

>member
-1 MFLFSPKRF
+1 MYLFNPKRF
-10 KGSLSLSESDMLL
+10 KGSLSLTEKDMTL
-23 LQLICNFGF
+23 LQLICRFGF
-32 VNEFQLDMLYSIV
+32 VNDSQLDMLYSV
-45 KHYPTMLSHHILDDW
+45 VQHYPTRFFHPILLKW
-60 CRYSGLLKKVKKS
+60 TQYSGLLQKRKKPRIITS
-73 KLTTASSVL
+73 TSVIRN
-82 HTVYIPTKICRT
+82 VYIPTKICRS
-94 FLNDNSFSLGD
+94 FLNENGFVLGD

-126 YSAMFKTTAY
+126 YSAMFKASIY
-136 VPYSAYLASNTGYKL
+136 VPYSAYLASTTGYKL
-151 LLNPEMSVEFM
+151 LMNPEMSVEFM
-162 ESNNTT
+162 DSDNTT
-168 QKNQILLDPE
+168 QKNRILLDPE

-185 YIQKNQ
+185 FIQKNQ

-198 PRNSKPAASSSV
+198 PRNSKPALSSSV
-210 PTYSLKRH
+210 PTYSLRKH
-218 FGFIRS
+218 YSFIRS

-239 SMYSSLL
+239 STYMSLL

-263 LLSIGNKDYLSINDN
+263 LLFIGNKDYLSINDN
-278 KTSSLSSKFKN
+278 KTSSSSKYKN
-289 TVNEKAK
+289 AVNDKAK
-296 GAEGGAIESSYLDK
+296 EAEGEAIESSYLDK
-310 ESELKVSGSAIN
+310 ESDFKVSGSIID
-322 ESGKPRNRKKQGGL
+322 ESGKLRDSKKQGRLNGFL
-336 NDFLNDASELSNES
+336 NDFSELSELSNGS
-350 ENNLSGRDA
+350 EDNPSGRDA
-359 HVGLKGSK
+359 HLGEKGSK
-367 SASKADKAKKDNQ
+367 SASKADKTKEDNR
-380 FINDSQAELDQL
+380 FINDSQAELD
-392 LAGIDTK
+392 K
-399 RNVLPPSDGKLVV
+399 
-412 KNKNDEING
+412 
-421 GILPVDDG
+421 
-429 IVTAKSNNSKSN
+429 
-441 DDILLKKETINPQ
+441 
-454 NSNSNNQ
+454 
-461 YINASQAELD
+461 
-471 RLLAGVDVNDNKVTP
+471 LLAGVDAKDN
-486 TGAKTMSNL
+486 M
-495 GKNSKNY
+495 
-502 SKMTPGDT
+502 
-510 NLAPK
+510 
-515 LDKNNEIYNLVTPVG
+515 
-530 ANLMSKLV
+530 
-538 KNSEND
+538 
-544 SKITPGDT
+544 
-552 KLAPKLDKN
+552 
-561 NEIDNLVTPIGAN
+561 
-574 LMSKLSTEIKGG
+574 
-586 TNVSPSGDSLG
+586 VSPGGDSLG
-597 TKNSANNT
+597 SQNSANNT

-616 LSTKNN
+616 LGTKNN
-622 VNKTNGIRR
+622 VNKANGIRMY
-631 SPSGDSLGSKNSA
+631 
-644 DNTNGVSESPSGD
+644 PSGD

-685 FKKNPNYSANSALMN
+685 FKKNPNYSANSTLMN

-708 ASEKPV
+708 ASKKPV

-719 PTTNPDNLLRNINL
+719 PTVNPDNLLRNINL
-733 ISNPTFE
+733 ISNPAFE

-845 SYLTDENGERVFLS
+845 SYLSDENGERIFLS

-892 MDYYQTIKK
+892 MDYYQTVKK
-901 YVTEINKSSSQW
+901 YVAEINKKSTQW

-940 SVFNEN
+940 SGLNEN

-999 LVNRANTV
+999 LINRASAL

-1097 GNEYVSMLKWS
+1097 GNEYITPLKWS

-1136 LNEIPLGLFKTVLER
+1136 LNEIPLGLFRTVLER

-1185 HMYAPNSVIPSSR
+1185 HLYAPNSVIPSSR
-1198 IQLKLKS
+1198 IQLKFH
-1205 N
+1205 ND

>member
-1 MFLFSPKRF
+1 MYLFNPKRF
-10 KGSLSLSESDMLL
+10 KGSLSLTEKDMTL
-23 LQLICNFGF
+23 LQLICRFGF
-32 VNEFQLDMLYSIV
+32 VNDSQLDMLYSV
-45 KHYPTMLSHHILDDW
+45 VQHYPTRLFHPILLKW
-60 CRYSGLLKKVKKS
+60 TQYSGLLQKRKKPRIITS
-73 KLTTASSVL
+73 TSVIRN
-82 HTVYIPTKICRT
+82 VYIPTKICRS
-94 FLNDNSFSLGD
+94 FLNENGFVLGD

-126 YSAMFKTTAY
+126 YSAMFKASIY
-136 VPYSAYLASNTGYKL
+136 VPYSAYLASTTGYKL
-151 LLNPEMSVEFM
+151 LMNPEMSVEFM
-162 ESNNTT
+162 DSDNTT
-168 QKNQILLDPE
+168 QKNRILLDPE

-185 YIQKNQ
+185 FIQKNQ

-310 ESELKVSGSAIN
+310 ESELKVSGSIID
-322 ESGKPRNRKKQGGL
+322 ESGKPRDSKKQGRLNGFL
-336 NDFLNDASELSNES
+336 NDFFELSNGS
-350 ENNLSGRDA
+350 EDKPSGRDA
-359 HVGLKGSK
+359 HLGEKGSK
-367 SASKADKAKKDNQ
+367 SASKADKTKEDNR
-380 FINDSQAELDQL
+380 FINDSQAELD
-392 LAGIDTK
+392 K
-399 RNVLPPSDGKLVV
+399 
-412 KNKNDEING
+412 
-421 GILPVDDG
+421 
-429 IVTAKSNNSKSN
+429 
-441 DDILLKKETINPQ
+441 
-454 NSNSNNQ
+454 
-461 YINASQAELD
+461 
-471 RLLAGVDVNDNKVTP
+471 LLAGVDAKDN
-486 TGAKTMSNL
+486 M
-495 GKNSKNY
+495 
-502 SKMTPGDT
+502 
-510 NLAPK
+510 
-515 LDKNNEIYNLVTPVG
+515 
-530 ANLMSKLV
+530 
-538 KNSEND
+538 
-544 SKITPGDT
+544 
-552 KLAPKLDKN
+552 
-561 NEIDNLVTPIGAN
+561 
-574 LMSKLSTEIKGG
+574 
-586 TNVSPSGDSLG
+586 VSPSGDSLG
-597 TKNSANNT
+597 TKKSANGT
-605 NGVSESPSGDS
+605 NGASGYPMGDTLGTKISANSINGIRKSPGGDT
-616 LSTKNN
+616 LGTKNS
-622 VNKTNGIRR
+622 VNSTNGIRK
-631 SPSGDSLGSKNSA
+631 SPGGDTLGTKISANS
-644 DNTNGVSESPSGD
+644 TNGIRKSPGGD
-657 NLGSQNK
+657 TLGTKISANSTNGIRKSPGGDTLGSQNK

-719 PTTNPDNLLRNINL
+719 PTANPDNLLRNINL
-733 ISNPTFE
+733 ISNPAFE

-845 SYLTDENGERVFLS
+845 SYLSDENGERIFLS

-901 YVTEINKSSSQW
+901 YVAEINKNSTQW
-913 NASLE
+913 NANLE

-926 IHDPELATQSLDKL
+926 IHDPELATQPLDKL
-940 SVFNEN
+940 SSFNEN

-999 LVNRANTV
+999 LINRASAI

-1041 WRPTIPVLIQ
+1041 WRPTIPVLLQ

-1083 GAINKFALK
+1083 GAINQFALK

-1097 GNEYVSMLKWS
+1097 GNEYITPLKWS
-1108 TNTKARSY
+1108 TNTKTRSY
-1116 DELHQLAL
+1116 DELHKLAL

-1136 LNEIPLGLFKTVLER
+1136 LNEIPLGLFRTVLER

-1165 PYIDLDQEQPTILEE
+1165 PYINLDQEQPTILEE
-1180 ESILN
+1180 ESILK
-1185 HMYAPNSVIPSSR
+1185 HLYAPNSVIPSSR
-1198 IQLKLKS
+1198 IQLQFH
-1205 N
+1205 ND

>member
-1 MFLFSPKRF
+1 MYLFNPKRF
-10 KGSLSLSESDMLL
+10 KGSLSLSEKDMTL
-23 LQLICNFGF
+23 LQLICRFGF
-32 VNEFQLDMLYSIV
+32 VNDSQLDMLYSV
-45 KHYPTMLSHHILDDW
+45 VQHYPTRFFHPILLKW
-60 CRYSGLLKKVKKS
+60 TQYSGLLQKRKKPRTITS
-73 KLTTASSVL
+73 TSVIRN
-82 HTVYIPTKICRT
+82 VYIPTKICRI
-94 FLNDNSFSLGD
+94 FLNDNGFVLGD

-126 YSAMFKTTAY
+126 YSAMFKASAY
-136 VPYSAYLASNTGYKL
+136 VPYSTYLASTTGYKL
-151 LLNPEMSVEFM
+151 LMNPEMSVEFM
-162 ESNNTT
+162 DSDNTT
-168 QKNQILLDPE
+168 QKNRILLDPE

-185 YIQKNQ
+185 FIQKNQ

-198 PRNSKPAASSSV
+198 PRNSKPAASSCV

-289 TVNEKAK
+289 TVNDKVK

-336 NDFLNDASELSNES
+336 NDFLNDSSELSNGS
-350 ENNLSGRDA
+350 EDNPFGRDA
-359 HVGLKGSK
+359 HVGRKNSK
-367 SASKADKAKKDNQ
+367 SVSKADKNKKDNQ
-380 FINDSQAELDQL
+380 FINDSQAELDKL
-392 LAGIDTK
+392 L
-399 RNVLPPSDGKLVV
+399 S
-412 KNKNDEING
+412 
-421 GILPVDDG
+421 
-429 IVTAKSNNSKSN
+429 
-441 DDILLKKETINPQ
+441 
-454 NSNSNNQ
+454 
-461 YINASQAELD
+461 
-471 RLLAGVDVNDNKVTP
+471 GVDAKDNT
-486 TGAKTMSNL
+486 
-495 GKNSKNY
+495 
-502 SKMTPGDT
+502 
-510 NLAPK
+510 
-515 LDKNNEIYNLVTPVG
+515 
-530 ANLMSKLV
+530 
-538 KNSEND
+538 
-544 SKITPGDT
+544 
-552 KLAPKLDKN
+552 
-561 NEIDNLVTPIGAN
+561 
-574 LMSKLSTEIKGG
+574 
-586 TNVSPSGDSLG
+586 VSPGGDSLG
-597 TKNSANNT
+597 TKNSVNKANGTRMYPGGDNLGSQNSANNT

-616 LSTKNN
+616 LGAKNN
-622 VNKTNGIRR
+622 VNKANGIRMY
-631 SPSGDSLGSKNSA
+631 
-644 DNTNGVSESPSGD
+644 PSGD

-685 FKKNPNYSANSALMN
+685 FKKNPNYSANSTLMN

-708 ASEKPV
+708 ASKKPV

-719 PTTNPDNLLRNINL
+719 PTVNSDNLLRNINL
-733 ISNPTFE
+733 ISNPAFE

-845 SYLTDENGERVFLS
+845 SYLPDENGERVFLS

-892 MDYYQTIKK
+892 MDYYQTVKK
-901 YVTEINKSSSQW
+901 YVAEINRNSSQW

-918 LSKEFSTI
+918 LSKEFSAI

-940 SVFNEN
+940 SGLNEN

-976 QRYNQPVIIG
+976 QRYNQPIIAG
-986 DEHSLDTVIQTLE
+986 DEHSLDTIIQTLE
-999 LVNRANTV
+999 LVTQANRF
-1007 KDTCPPVVVYPH
+1007 KDTCPPVVIYPH

-1070 IQYDLDIYNYFKI
+1070 IQYDLDIYNYFKM

-1116 DELHQLAL
+1116 DELHKLAL
-1124 KMEKKEFVDQLK
+1124 KMKKKEFVDQLK
-1136 LNEIPLGLFKTVLER
+1136 LNEIPLGLFRTVLER

-1180 ESILN
+1180 ESILS
-1185 HMYAPNSVIPSSR
+1185 HLYAPNSVIPSSR
-1198 IQLKLKS
+1198 IQLQFQ
-1205 N
+1205 

>member
-1 MFLFSPKRF
+1 MYLFNPQRF
-10 KGSLSLSESDMLL
+10 KGSLSLTEKDMTL
-23 LQLICNFGF
+23 LQLICRFGF
-32 VNEFQLDMLYSIV
+32 VNDSQLDMLYSV
-45 KHYPTMLSHHILDDW
+45 VQHYPTRFFHPILLKW
-60 CRYSGLLKKVKKS
+60 TQYSGLLQKRKKPRIITS
-73 KLTTASSVL
+73 TSVIRN
-82 HTVYIPTKICRT
+82 VYIPTKICRS
-94 FLNDNSFSLGD
+94 FLNENGFVLGD

-126 YSAMFKTTAY
+126 YSAMFKASIY
-136 VPYSAYLASNTGYKL
+136 VPYSAYLASTTGYKL
-151 LLNPEMSVEFM
+151 LMNPEMSVEFM
-162 ESNNTT
+162 DSDNTT
-168 QKNQILLDPE
+168 QKNRILLDPE

-185 YIQKNQ
+185 FIQKNQ

-198 PRNSKPAASSSV
+198 PRNSKPALSSSV
-210 PTYSLKRH
+210 PTYSLRKH
-218 FGFIRS
+218 YSFIRS

-239 SMYSSLL
+239 STYMSLL

-263 LLSIGNKDYLSINDN
+263 LLFIGNKDYLSINDN
-278 KTSSLSSKFKN
+278 KTSSSSKYKN
-289 TVNEKAK
+289 AVNDKAK
-296 GAEGGAIESSYLDK
+296 EAEGEAIESSYLDK
-310 ESELKVSGSAIN
+310 ESDFKVSGSIID
-322 ESGKPRNRKKQGGL
+322 ESGKPRDSKKQGRL
-336 NDFLNDASELSNES
+336 NVFLNDVSELSNGS
-350 ENNLSGRDA
+350 EDKPSGRDA
-359 HVGLKGSK
+359 HLGEKGSK
-367 SASKADKAKKDNQ
+367 SASKADKTKEDNR
-380 FINDSQAELDQL
+380 FINDSQAELD
-392 LAGIDTK
+392 K
-399 RNVLPPSDGKLVV
+399 
-412 KNKNDEING
+412 
-421 GILPVDDG
+421 
-429 IVTAKSNNSKSN
+429 
-441 DDILLKKETINPQ
+441 
-454 NSNSNNQ
+454 
-461 YINASQAELD
+461 
-471 RLLAGVDVNDNKVTP
+471 LLAGVDAKDNT
-486 TGAKTMSNL
+486 
-495 GKNSKNY
+495 
-502 SKMTPGDT
+502 
-510 NLAPK
+510 
-515 LDKNNEIYNLVTPVG
+515 
-530 ANLMSKLV
+530 
-538 KNSEND
+538 
-544 SKITPGDT
+544 
-552 KLAPKLDKN
+552 
-561 NEIDNLVTPIGAN
+561 
-574 LMSKLSTEIKGG
+574 
-586 TNVSPSGDSLG
+586 VSPGGDSLG
-597 TKNSANNT
+597 SQNSANNT

-616 LSTKNN
+616 LGTKNS
-622 VNKTNGIRR
+622 VNKAKGTRM
-631 SPSGDSLGSKNSA
+631 SPGGDSLGSQNSA
-644 DNTNGVSESPSGD
+644 NSTNGIRKSPGGD
-657 NLGSQNK
+657 TLGTKISANSINGIRKSPGGDTLGTQNK
-664 KGFIYRLSGVSSPIQ
+664 NGFLYRLSGVSRPIQ
-679 ITNTQD
+679 ITDTQN
-685 FKKNPNYSANSALMN
+685 FKKNPNYSANSSLMN

-719 PTTNPDNLLRNINL
+719 PTANPDNLLRNINL
-733 ISNPTFE
+733 ISNPAFE

-845 SYLTDENGERVFLS
+845 SYLSDENGERIFLS

-901 YVTEINKSSSQW
+901 YVAEINKNSSQW

-918 LSKEFSTI
+918 LSKEFSAI
-926 IHDPELATQSLDKL
+926 IHDPELATQPLDKL
-940 SVFNEN
+940 SSLNEN

-976 QRYNQPVIIG
+976 QRYNQPVIAG

-999 LVNRANTV
+999 LINRASAI
-1007 KDTCPPVVVYPH
+1007 KDTCPPVVIYPH

-1041 WRPTIPVLIQ
+1041 WRPTIPVMIQ

-1060 QLHKELRWLT
+1060 QLHKELRWLP

-1097 GNEYVSMLKWS
+1097 GNEYITPLKWS

-1136 LNEIPLGLFKTVLER
+1136 LNEIPLGLFRTVLER

-1165 PYIDLDQEQPTILEE
+1165 PYIYLDQEQPTILEE

-1185 HMYAPNSVIPSSR
+1185 HLYAPNSVIPSSR
-1198 IQLKLKS
+1198 IQLQFQ
-1205 N
+1205 

>member
-1 MFLFSPKRF
+1 MYLFNPKRF
-10 KGSLSLSESDMLL
+10 KGSLSLTEKDMTL
-23 LQLICNFGF
+23 LQLICRFGF
-32 VNEFQLDMLYSIV
+32 VNDSQLDMLYSV
-45 KHYPTMLSHHILDDW
+45 VQHYPTRFFHPILLKW
-60 CRYSGLLKKVKKS
+60 TQYSGLLQKRKKPRIITS
-73 KLTTASSVL
+73 TSVIRN
-82 HTVYIPTKICRT
+82 VYIPTKICRS
-94 FLNDNSFSLGD
+94 FLNENGFVLGD

-126 YSAMFKTTAY
+126 YSAMFKASIY
-136 VPYSAYLASNTGYKL
+136 VPYSAYLASTTGYKL
-151 LLNPEMSVEFM
+151 LMNPEMSVEFM
-162 ESNNTT
+162 DSDNTT
-168 QKNQILLDPE
+168 QKNRILLDPE

-185 YIQKNQ
+185 FIQKNQ

-198 PRNSKPAASSSV
+198 PRNSKPALSSSV
-210 PTYSLKRH
+210 PTYSLRKH
-218 FGFIRS
+218 YSFIRS

-239 SMYSSLL
+239 STYMSLL

-263 LLSIGNKDYLSINDN
+263 LLFIGNKDYLSINDN
-278 KTSSLSSKFKN
+278 KTSSSSKYKN
-289 TVNEKAK
+289 AVNDKAK
-296 GAEGGAIESSYLDK
+296 EAEGEAIESSYLDK
-310 ESELKVSGSAIN
+310 ESDFKVSGSIID
-322 ESGKPRNRKKQGGL
+322 ESGKPRDSKKQGRLNGFL
-336 NDFLNDASELSNES
+336 NDFSELSELSNGS
-350 ENNLSGRDA
+350 EDNPSGRDA
-359 HVGLKGSK
+359 HLGEKGSK
-367 SASKADKAKKDNQ
+367 SASKADKTKEDNR
-380 FINDSQAELDQL
+380 FINDSQAELD
-392 LAGIDTK
+392 K
-399 RNVLPPSDGKLVV
+399 
-412 KNKNDEING
+412 
-421 GILPVDDG
+421 
-429 IVTAKSNNSKSN
+429 
-441 DDILLKKETINPQ
+441 
-454 NSNSNNQ
+454 
-461 YINASQAELD
+461 
-471 RLLAGVDVNDNKVTP
+471 LLAGVDAKDN
-486 TGAKTMSNL
+486 M
-495 GKNSKNY
+495 
-502 SKMTPGDT
+502 
-510 NLAPK
+510 
-515 LDKNNEIYNLVTPVG
+515 
-530 ANLMSKLV
+530 
-538 KNSEND
+538 
-544 SKITPGDT
+544 
-552 KLAPKLDKN
+552 
-561 NEIDNLVTPIGAN
+561 
-574 LMSKLSTEIKGG
+574 
-586 TNVSPSGDSLG
+586 VSPSGDTLR
-597 TKNSANNT
+597 TKNNVNNT
-605 NGVSESPSGDS
+605 NGVRKSPSGDTWGTKNSVNSVSGIRKSPGGDTWGTKISANSINGIRKSPGGDTLGAKISANSANGVGGS
-616 LSTKNN
+616 LSGDILGTKNN
-622 VNKTNGIRR
+622 VNNANGIRK
-631 SPSGDSLGSKNSA
+631 SPGGDTLG
-644 DNTNGVSESPSGD
+644 T
-657 NLGSQNK
+657 QNK
-664 KGFIYRLSGVSSPIQ
+664 TGFLYRLSGVSSPIQ
-679 ITNTQD
+679 ITDTQN
-685 FKKNPNYSANSALMN
+685 FKKNPNYSANSSLMN

-719 PTTNPDNLLRNINL
+719 PTANPDNLLRNINL
-733 ISNPTFE
+733 ISNPAFE

-845 SYLTDENGERVFLS
+845 SYLSDENGERIFLS

-901 YVTEINKSSSQW
+901 YVAEINKNSTQW
-913 NASLE
+913 NANLE
-918 LSKEFSTI
+918 LSKEFSMI
-926 IHDPELATQSLDKL
+926 IHDPELATQPLDKL
-940 SVFNEN
+940 SSFNEN

-999 LVNRANTV
+999 LINRASAL

-1041 WRPTIPVLIQ
+1041 WRPTIPVMIQ

-1097 GNEYVSMLKWS
+1097 GNEYITPLKWS

-1136 LNEIPLGLFKTVLER
+1136 LNEIPLGLFRTVLER

-1185 HMYAPNSVIPSSR
+1185 HLYAPNSVIPSSR
-1198 IQLKLKS
+1198 IQLKFH
-1205 N
+1205 ND

>member
-1 MFLFSPKRF
+1 MYLFNPKRF
-10 KGSLSLSESDMLL
+10 KGSLSLTEKDMTL
-23 LQLICNFGF
+23 LQLICRFGF
-32 VNEFQLDMLYSIV
+32 VNDSQLDMLYSV
-45 KHYPTMLSHHILDDW
+45 VQHYPTRFFHPILLKW
-60 CRYSGLLKKVKKS
+60 TQYSGLLQKRKKPRIITS
-73 KLTTASSVL
+73 TSVIRN
-82 HTVYIPTKICRT
+82 VYIPTKICRS
-94 FLNDNSFSLGD
+94 FLNENGFVLGD

-126 YSAMFKTTAY
+126 YSAMFKASIY
-136 VPYSAYLASNTGYKL
+136 VPYSAYLASTTGYKL
-151 LLNPEMSVEFM
+151 LMNPEMSVEFM
-162 ESNNTT
+162 DSDNTT
-168 QKNQILLDPE
+168 QKNRILLDPE

-185 YIQKNQ
+185 FIQKNQ

-198 PRNSKPAASSSV
+198 PRNSKPALSSSV
-210 PTYSLKRH
+210 PTYSLRKH
-218 FGFIRS
+218 YSFIRS

-239 SMYSSLL
+239 STYMSLL

-263 LLSIGNKDYLSINDN
+263 LLFIGNKDYLSINDN
-278 KTSSLSSKFKN
+278 KTSSSSKYKN
-289 TVNEKAK
+289 AVNDKAK
-296 GAEGGAIESSYLDK
+296 EAEGEAIESSYLDK
-310 ESELKVSGSAIN
+310 ESDFKVSGSIID
-322 ESGKPRNRKKQGGL
+322 ESGKLRDSKKQGRLNGFL
-336 NDFLNDASELSNES
+336 NDFSELSNGS
-350 ENNLSGRDA
+350 EDKPSGRDA
-359 HVGLKGSK
+359 HLGEKGSK
-367 SASKADKAKKDNQ
+367 SASKADKTKEDNR
-380 FINDSQAELDQL
+380 FINDSQAELD
-392 LAGIDTK
+392 K
-399 RNVLPPSDGKLVV
+399 
-412 KNKNDEING
+412 
-421 GILPVDDG
+421 
-429 IVTAKSNNSKSN
+429 
-441 DDILLKKETINPQ
+441 
-454 NSNSNNQ
+454 
-461 YINASQAELD
+461 
-471 RLLAGVDVNDNKVTP
+471 LLAGVDAKDN
-486 TGAKTMSNL
+486 M
-495 GKNSKNY
+495 
-502 SKMTPGDT
+502 
-510 NLAPK
+510 
-515 LDKNNEIYNLVTPVG
+515 
-530 ANLMSKLV
+530 
-538 KNSEND
+538 
-544 SKITPGDT
+544 
-552 KLAPKLDKN
+552 
-561 NEIDNLVTPIGAN
+561 
-574 LMSKLSTEIKGG
+574 
-586 TNVSPSGDSLG
+586 VSPSGDSLG
-597 TKNSANNT
+597 TKKSANSINGIRKSPGGDSLGSQNSANNT

-616 LSTKNN
+616 LGTKNS
-622 VNKTNGIRR
+622 VNKANGTRMY
-631 SPSGDSLGSKNSA
+631 PG
-644 DNTNGVSESPSGD
+644 GD

-685 FKKNPNYSANSALMN
+685 FKKNPNYSANSTLMN

-708 ASEKPV
+708 ASKKPV

-719 PTTNPDNLLRNINL
+719 PTVNPDNLLRNINL
-733 ISNPTFE
+733 ISNPAFE

-845 SYLTDENGERVFLS
+845 SYLSDENGERIFLS

-901 YVTEINKSSSQW
+901 YVAEINKNSSQW

-918 LSKEFSTI
+918 LSKEFSAI
-926 IHDPELATQSLDKL
+926 IHDPELATQPLDKL
-940 SVFNEN
+940 SSLNEN

-999 LVNRANTV
+999 LINRASAL

-1041 WRPTIPVLIQ
+1041 WRPTIPVMIQ

-1097 GNEYVSMLKWS
+1097 GNEYITPLKWS

-1136 LNEIPLGLFKTVLER
+1136 LNEIPLGLFRTVLER

-1185 HMYAPNSVIPSSR
+1185 HLYAPNSVIPSSR
-1198 IQLKLKS
+1198 IQLQFQ
-1205 N
+1205 

>member
-1 MFLFSPKRF
+1 MYLFNPKRF
-10 KGSLSLSESDMLL
+10 KGSLSLTEKDMTL
-23 LQLICNFGF
+23 LQLICRFGF
-32 VNEFQLDMLYSIV
+32 VNDSQLDMLYSV
-45 KHYPTMLSHHILDDW
+45 VQHYPTRFFHPILLKW
-60 CRYSGLLKKVKKS
+60 TQYSGLLQKRKKPRIITS
-73 KLTTASSVL
+73 TSVIRN
-82 HTVYIPTKICRT
+82 VYIPTKICRS
-94 FLNDNSFSLGD
+94 FLNENGFVLGD

-126 YSAMFKTTAY
+126 YSAMFKASIY
-136 VPYSAYLASNTGYKL
+136 VPYSAYLASTTGYKL
-151 LLNPEMSVEFM
+151 LMNPEMSVEFM
-162 ESNNTT
+162 DSDNTT
-168 QKNQILLDPE
+168 QKNRILLDPE

-185 YIQKNQ
+185 FIQKNQ

-198 PRNSKPAASSSV
+198 PRNSKPALSSSV
-210 PTYSLKRH
+210 PTYSLRKH
-218 FGFIRS
+218 YSFIRS

-239 SMYSSLL
+239 STYMSLL
-246 DGGIDSNDLSIL
+246 DGGIGSNDLSIL

-263 LLSIGNKDYLSINDN
+263 LLFIGNNDCLSINDN
-278 KTSSLSSKFKN
+278 KTNSSSKYKN
-289 TVNEKAK
+289 TVNDKAK
-296 GAEGGAIESSYLDK
+296 GAEGGAIESSYLAK
-310 ESELKVSGSAIN
+310 ESELKVSGSIID
-322 ESGKPRNRKKQGGL
+322 ESGKPRDSKKQGRLNGFL
-336 NDFLNDASELSNES
+336 NDFSELSNGS
-350 ENNLSGRDA
+350 EDKPSGRDA
-359 HVGLKGSK
+359 HLGEKGSK
-367 SASKADKAKKDNQ
+367 SASKAKKEKKDNQ
-380 FINDSQAELDQL
+380 FINDSQAELD
-392 LAGIDTK
+392 K
-399 RNVLPPSDGKLVV
+399 
-412 KNKNDEING
+412 
-421 GILPVDDG
+421 
-429 IVTAKSNNSKSN
+429 
-441 DDILLKKETINPQ
+441 
-454 NSNSNNQ
+454 
-461 YINASQAELD
+461 
-471 RLLAGVDVNDNKVTP
+471 LLAGVDAKDN
-486 TGAKTMSNL
+486 M
-495 GKNSKNY
+495 
-502 SKMTPGDT
+502 
-510 NLAPK
+510 
-515 LDKNNEIYNLVTPVG
+515 
-530 ANLMSKLV
+530 
-538 KNSEND
+538 
-544 SKITPGDT
+544 
-552 KLAPKLDKN
+552 
-561 NEIDNLVTPIGAN
+561 
-574 LMSKLSTEIKGG
+574 
-586 TNVSPSGDSLG
+586 VSPSGDSLG
-597 TKNSANNT
+597 TKKSANGT
-605 NGVSESPSGDS
+605 NGASGYPMGDT
-616 LSTKNN
+616 LGTKISANSI
-622 VNKTNGIRR
+622 NGIRK
-631 SPSGDSLGSKNSA
+631 SPGGD
-644 DNTNGVSESPSGD
+644 T
-657 NLGSQNK
+657 LGSQNK

-719 PTTNPDNLLRNINL
+719 PTANPDNLLRNINL
-733 ISNPTFE
+733 ISNPAFE

-845 SYLTDENGERVFLS
+845 SYLSDENGERIFLS

-901 YVTEINKSSSQW
+901 YVAEINKNSSQW

-918 LSKEFSTI
+918 LSKEFSAI
-926 IHDPELATQSLDKL
+926 IHDPELATQPLDKL
-940 SVFNEN
+940 SSLNEN

-976 QRYNQPVIIG
+976 QRYNQPVIAG

-999 LVNRANTV
+999 LINRASAL

-1041 WRPTIPVLIQ
+1041 WRPTIPVMIQ

-1097 GNEYVSMLKWS
+1097 GNEYITPLKWS

-1136 LNEIPLGLFKTVLER
+1136 LNEIPLGLFRTVLER

-1185 HMYAPNSVIPSSR
+1185 HLYAPNSVIPSSR
-1198 IQLKLKS
+1198 IQLKFH
-1205 N
+1205 ND

>member
-1 MFLFSPKRF
+1 MYLFNPKRF
-10 KGSLSLSESDMLL
+10 KGSLSLSEKDMTL
-23 LQLICNFGF
+23 LQLICRFGF
-32 VNEFQLDMLYSIV
+32 VNDSQLDMLYSV
-45 KHYPTMLSHHILDDW
+45 VQHYPTRFFHPILLKW
-60 CRYSGLLKKVKKS
+60 TQYSGLLQKRKKPHTITS
-73 KLTTASSVL
+73 TSVIRN
-82 HTVYIPTKICRT
+82 VYIPTKICRI
-94 FLNDNSFSLGD
+94 FLNDNGFVLGD

-126 YSAMFKTTAY
+126 YSAMFKASAY
-136 VPYSAYLASNTGYKL
+136 VPYSTYLASITGYKL
-151 LLNPEMSVEFM
+151 LMNPEMSVEFM
-162 ESNNTT
+162 DSDNTT
-168 QKNQILLDPE
+168 QKNRILLDPE

-185 YIQKNQ
+185 FIQKNQ

-198 PRNSKPAASSSV
+198 PKNSKPAVSSSV

-350 ENNLSGRDA
+350 EDNLSGRDA
-359 HVGLKGSK
+359 HVGRKGSK
-367 SASKADKAKKDNQ
+367 SVSKADKTKKDNQ
-380 FINDSQAELDQL
+380 FINDSQAELD
-392 LAGIDTK
+392 K
-399 RNVLPPSDGKLVV
+399 
-412 KNKNDEING
+412 
-421 GILPVDDG
+421 
-429 IVTAKSNNSKSN
+429 
-441 DDILLKKETINPQ
+441 
-454 NSNSNNQ
+454 
-461 YINASQAELD
+461 
-471 RLLAGVDVNDNKVTP
+471 LLAGVDTNENTVAPTGANLTSKMDVSKGNNSKVTP
-486 TGAKTMSNL
+486 DGTR
-495 GKNSKNY
+495 
-502 SKMTPGDT
+502 
-510 NLAPK
+510 LAPK
-515 LDKNNEIYNLVTPVG
+515 LDKDNEIDSRMTPTG
-530 ANLMSKLV
+530 AKMMPKSD
-538 KNSEND
+538 KNNGSGYKVAPD
-544 SKITPGDT
+544 GT
-552 KLAPKLDKN
+552 KLAPKLDKD
-561 NEIDNLVTPIGAN
+561 NEIDSRMTPTGAK
-574 LMSKLSTEIKGG
+574 MVSK
-586 TNVSPSGDSLG
+586 
-597 TKNSANNT
+597 
-605 NGVSESPSGDS
+605 
-616 LSTKNN
+616 
-622 VNKTNGIRR
+622 
-631 SPSGDSLGSKNSA
+631 
-644 DNTNGVSESPSGD
+644 
-657 NLGSQNK
+657 NK

-679 ITNTQD
+679 ITNTKD
-685 FKKNPNYSANSALMN
+685 FKKNSNYSANSALMN

-708 ASEKPV
+708 ASKKPV

-719 PTTNPDNLLRNINL
+719 PTANPDNLLRNINL
-733 ISNPTFE
+733 ISNPAFE

-845 SYLTDENGERVFLS
+845 SYLSDENGERIFLS

-901 YVTEINKSSSQW
+901 YVTEINKNSSQW

-926 IHDPELATQSLDKL
+926 IHDPELATQPLDKL
-940 SVFNEN
+940 SSLNEN

-976 QRYNQPVIIG
+976 QRYNQPIIAG
-986 DEHSLDTVIQTLE
+986 DEHSLDTIIQTLE
-999 LVNRANTV
+999 LVTQANRF
-1007 KDTCPPVVVYPH
+1007 KDTCPPVVIYPH

-1070 IQYDLDIYNYFKI
+1070 IQYDLDIYNYFKM

-1097 GNEYVSMLKWS
+1097 GNEYITPLKWS

-1116 DELHQLAL
+1116 DELHKLAL
-1124 KMEKKEFVDQLK
+1124 KMKKKEFVDQLK

-1198 IQLKLKS
+1198 IQLQFH
-1205 N
+1205 NDN

>member
-45 KHYPTMLSHHILDDW
+45 KHYPTVLSHHILTDW

-94 FLNDNSFSLGD
+94 FLNENGFVLGD

-126 YSAMFKTTAY
+126 YSAMFKASIY
-136 VPYSAYLASNTGYKL
+136 VPYSAYLASTTGYKL
-151 LLNPEMSVEFM
+151 LMNPEMSVEFM
-162 ESNNTT
+162 VSDNTT
-168 QKNQILLDPE
+168 QKNRILLDPE

-185 YIQKNQ
+185 FIQKNQ
-191 IWNPEVA
+191 IGNPEKA

-310 ESELKVSGSAIN
+310 ESELKVSGSIID
-322 ESGKPRNRKKQGGL
+322 ESGKLRDSKKQGRLNGFL
-336 NDFLNDASELSNES
+336 NDFFELSNGS
-350 ENNLSGRDA
+350 EDKPSGRDA
-359 HVGLKGSK
+359 HLGEKGSK
-367 SASKADKAKKDNQ
+367 SASKADKTKEDNR
-380 FINDSQAELDQL
+380 FINDSQAELD
-392 LAGIDTK
+392 K
-399 RNVLPPSDGKLVV
+399 
-412 KNKNDEING
+412 
-421 GILPVDDG
+421 
-429 IVTAKSNNSKSN
+429 
-441 DDILLKKETINPQ
+441 
-454 NSNSNNQ
+454 
-461 YINASQAELD
+461 
-471 RLLAGVDVNDNKVTP
+471 LLAGVDAKDNMVSP
-486 TGAKTMSNL
+486 S
-495 GKNSKNY
+495 
-502 SKMTPGDT
+502 GDT
-510 NLAPK
+510 LRT
-515 LDKNNEIYNLVTPVG
+515 KNNVNNTNGV
-530 ANLMSKLV
+530 
-538 KNSEND
+538 SE
-544 SKITPGDT
+544 
-552 KLAPKLDKN
+552 
-561 NEIDNLVTPIGAN
+561 
-574 LMSKLSTEIKGG
+574 
-586 TNVSPSGDSLG
+586 SPSGDSLG
-597 TKNSANNT
+597 TKNSVNKANGTRKSPGGDNLGSQNSANNT

-616 LSTKNN
+616 LGTKNN
-622 VNKTNGIRR
+622 VNKANGIRK
-631 SPSGDSLGSKNSA
+631 SPGGDTLG
-644 DNTNGVSESPSGD
+644 T
-657 NLGSQNK
+657 QNK
-664 KGFIYRLSGVSSPIQ
+664 TGFLYRLSGVSSPIQ
-679 ITNTQD
+679 ITDTQN
-685 FKKNPNYSANSALMN
+685 FKKNPNYSANSTLMN

-708 ASEKPV
+708 ASKKPV

-719 PTTNPDNLLRNINL
+719 PTVNPDNLLRNINL
-733 ISNPTFE
+733 ISNPAFE

-762 DEVVSFSRNGRRQEI
+762 DEVVGFSRNGRRQEI

-821 SSPKVPKYTNIGRKL
+821 PSPKVPKYTNIGRKL

-845 SYLTDENGERVFLS
+845 SYLSDENGERIFLS

-901 YVTEINKSSSQW
+901 YVAEINKNSSQW

-918 LSKEFSTI
+918 LSKEFSAI
-926 IHDPELATQSLDKL
+926 IHDPELATQPLDKL
-940 SVFNEN
+940 SSLNEN

-999 LVNRANTV
+999 LINRASAL

-1097 GNEYVSMLKWS
+1097 GNEYITPLKWS

-1136 LNEIPLGLFKTVLER
+1136 LNEIPLGLFRTVLER

-1185 HMYAPNSVIPSSR
+1185 HLYAPNSVIPSSR
-1198 IQLKLKS
+1198 IQLQFQ
-1205 N
+1205 

>member
-1 MFLFSPKRF
+1 MYLFNPKRF
-10 KGSLSLSESDMLL
+10 KGSLSLSEKDMSL
-23 LQLICNFGF
+23 LQLICRFGF
-32 VNEFQLDMLYSIV
+32 VNDSQLDMLYSV
-45 KHYPTMLSHHILDDW
+45 VQHYPTRFFHPILLKW
-60 CRYSGLLKKVKKS
+60 TQYSGLLQKRKKPRTITS
-73 KLTTASSVL
+73 TSVIRN
-82 HTVYIPTKICRT
+82 VYIPTKICRT
-94 FLNDNSFSLGD
+94 FLNDNGFVLGD

-126 YSAMFKTTAY
+126 YSAMFKASAY
-136 VPYSAYLASNTGYKL
+136 VPYSTYLASTTGYKL
-151 LLNPEMSVEFM
+151 LMNPEMSVEFM
-162 ESNNTT
+162 DSDNTT
-168 QKNQILLDPE
+168 QKNRILLDPE

-185 YIQKNQ
+185 FIQKNQ

-210 PTYSLKRH
+210 PSYSLKKH
-218 FGFIRS
+218 YSFIRS

-239 SMYSSLL
+239 STYMSLL

-258 GNNYS
+258 GNNYP
-263 LLSIGNKDYLSINDN
+263 LLSIGNKNYLSINGN

-310 ESELKVSGSAIN
+310 ESELKVSGSAIK
-322 ESGKPRNRKKQGGL
+322 ESGKPRDRKKQSEL
-336 NDFLNDASELSNES
+336 NGFLNDSSELSNGLKDS
-350 ENNLSGRDA
+350 SSGRDA
-359 HVGLKGSK
+359 HVGRKSSK
-367 SASKADKAKKDNQ
+367 SVSRADKSPKDNQ
-380 FINDSQAELDQL
+380 FINDSQAELD
-392 LAGIDTK
+392 K
-399 RNVLPPSDGKLVV
+399 
-412 KNKNDEING
+412 
-421 GILPVDDG
+421 
-429 IVTAKSNNSKSN
+429 
-441 DDILLKKETINPQ
+441 
-454 NSNSNNQ
+454 
-461 YINASQAELD
+461 
-471 RLLAGVDVNDNKVTP
+471 LLAGVDTNENTMTP
-486 TGAKTMSNL
+486 TGANL
-495 GKNSKNY
+495 TSKMDVSKGNNSKV
-502 SKMTPGDT
+502 TPDDT
-510 NLAPK
+510 RLAPK
-515 LDKNNEIYNLVTPVG
+515 LDK
-530 ANLMSKLV
+530 
-538 KNSEND
+538 D
-544 SKITPGDT
+544 
-552 KLAPKLDKN
+552 
-561 NEIDNLVTPIGAN
+561 NEIDSRMTPTGAK
-574 LMSKLSTEIKGG
+574 MVSK
-586 TNVSPSGDSLG
+586 
-597 TKNSANNT
+597 
-605 NGVSESPSGDS
+605 
-616 LSTKNN
+616 
-622 VNKTNGIRR
+622 
-631 SPSGDSLGSKNSA
+631 
-644 DNTNGVSESPSGD
+644 
-657 NLGSQNK
+657 NK

-679 ITNTQD
+679 ITNTKD
-685 FKKNPNYSANSALMN
+685 FKKNSNYSANSALMN

-708 ASEKPV
+708 ASKKPV

-719 PTTNPDNLLRNINL
+719 PTANPDNLLRNINL
-733 ISNPTFE
+733 ISNPAFE

-845 SYLTDENGERVFLS
+845 SYLSDENGERIFLS

-892 MDYYQTIKK
+892 MDYYQTVKK
-901 YVTEINKSSSQW
+901 YVAEINRNSSQW

-918 LSKEFSTI
+918 LSKEFSAI

-940 SVFNEN
+940 SGLNEN

-976 QRYNQPVIIG
+976 QRYNQPIIAG
-986 DEHSLDTVIQTLE
+986 DEHSLDTIIQTLE
-999 LVNRANTV
+999 LVTQANRF
-1007 KDTCPPVVVYPH
+1007 KDTCPPVVIYPH

-1070 IQYDLDIYNYFKI
+1070 IQYDLDIYNYFKM

-1136 LNEIPLGLFKTVLER
+1136 LNEIPLGLFRTVLER

-1198 IQLKLKS
+1198 IQLQFH
-1205 N
+1205 NDN

>member
-1 MFLFSPKRF
+1 
-10 KGSLSLSESDMLL
+10 
-23 LQLICNFGF
+23 
-32 VNEFQLDMLYSIV
+32 
-45 KHYPTMLSHHILDDW
+45 
-60 CRYSGLLKKVKKS
+60 
-73 KLTTASSVL
+73 
-82 HTVYIPTKICRT
+82 
-94 FLNDNSFSLGD
+94 
-105 DPLVAV
+105 
-111 NSHNEQAIEVVVQSL
+111 
-126 YSAMFKTTAY
+126 
-136 VPYSAYLASNTGYKL
+136 
-151 LLNPEMSVEFM
+151 
-162 ESNNTT
+162 
-168 QKNQILLDPE
+168 
-178 GFRLPDT
+178 
-185 YIQKNQ
+185 
-191 IWNPEVA
+191 
-198 PRNSKPAASSSV
+198 
-210 PTYSLKRH
+210 
-218 FGFIRS
+218 
-224 ISTAP
+224 
-229 IDKQLSLITT
+229 
-239 SMYSSLL
+239 MYDSLL
-246 DGGIDSNDLSIL
+246 DGGISSNDLSIL

-263 LLSIGNKDYLSINDN
+263 LLSIGNKDYLSINSN

-289 TVNEKAK
+289 TVNDKAK
-296 GAEGGAIESSYLDK
+296 GAEGGAIESSYLNK
-310 ESELKVSGSAIN
+310 ESDFKVSGSIID
-322 ESGKPRNRKKQGGL
+322 ESGKPRDSKKQGRLNGFL
-336 NDFLNDASELSNES
+336 NDFSELSNGS
-350 ENNLSGRDA
+350 EDKPSGRDA
-359 HVGLKGSK
+359 HLGEKGSK
-367 SASKADKAKKDNQ
+367 SASKAKKEKKDNQ
-380 FINDSQAELDQL
+380 FINDSQAELD
-392 LAGIDTK
+392 K
-399 RNVLPPSDGKLVV
+399 
-412 KNKNDEING
+412 
-421 GILPVDDG
+421 
-429 IVTAKSNNSKSN
+429 
-441 DDILLKKETINPQ
+441 
-454 NSNSNNQ
+454 
-461 YINASQAELD
+461 
-471 RLLAGVDVNDNKVTP
+471 LLAGVDAKDN
-486 TGAKTMSNL
+486 M
-495 GKNSKNY
+495 
-502 SKMTPGDT
+502 
-510 NLAPK
+510 
-515 LDKNNEIYNLVTPVG
+515 
-530 ANLMSKLV
+530 
-538 KNSEND
+538 
-544 SKITPGDT
+544 
-552 KLAPKLDKN
+552 
-561 NEIDNLVTPIGAN
+561 
-574 LMSKLSTEIKGG
+574 
-586 TNVSPSGDSLG
+586 VSPGGDSLG
-597 TKNSANNT
+597 SQNSANNT

-616 LSTKNN
+616 LGTKNS
-622 VNKTNGIRR
+622 VNKANGTRMY
-631 SPSGDSLGSKNSA
+631 PG
-644 DNTNGVSESPSGD
+644 GD

-685 FKKNPNYSANSALMN
+685 FKKNPNYSANSTLMN

-708 ASEKPV
+708 ASKKPV

-719 PTTNPDNLLRNINL
+719 PTVNPDNLLRNINL
-733 ISNPTFE
+733 ISNPAFE

-845 SYLTDENGERVFLS
+845 SYLSDENGERIFLS

-892 MDYYQTIKK
+892 MDYYQTVKK
-901 YVTEINKSSSQW
+901 YVAEINRNSSQW

-918 LSKEFSTI
+918 LSKEFSAI

-940 SVFNEN
+940 SGLNEN

-976 QRYNQPVIIG
+976 QRYNQPIIAG
-986 DEHSLDTVIQTLE
+986 DEHSLDTIIQTLE
-999 LVNRANTV
+999 LVTQANRF
-1007 KDTCPPVVVYPH
+1007 KDTCPPVVIYPH

-1051 PLTGLKDNL
+1051 PLPGLKDNL

-1136 LNEIPLGLFKTVLER
+1136 LNEIPLGLFRTVLER

-1198 IQLKLKS
+1198 IQLQFH
-1205 N
+1205 NDN

>member
-1 MFLFSPKRF
+1 MYLFNPKRF
-10 KGSLSLSESDMLL
+10 KGSLSLSEKDMTL
-23 LQLICNFGF
+23 LQLICRFGF
-32 VNEFQLDMLYSIV
+32 VNDSQLDMLYSV
-45 KHYPTMLSHHILDDW
+45 VQHYPTRFFHPILLKW
-60 CRYSGLLKKVKKS
+60 TQYSGLLQKRKKPHTITS
-73 KLTTASSVL
+73 TSVIRN
-82 HTVYIPTKICRT
+82 VYIPTKICRI
-94 FLNDNSFSLGD
+94 FLNDNGFVLGD

-126 YSAMFKTTAY
+126 YSAMFKASAY
-136 VPYSAYLASNTGYKL
+136 VPYSTYLASITGYKL
-151 LLNPEMSVEFM
+151 LMNPEMSVEFM
-162 ESNNTT
+162 DSDNTT
-168 QKNQILLDPE
+168 QKNRILLDPE

-185 YIQKNQ
+185 FIQKNQ

-198 PRNSKPAASSSV
+198 PKNSKPAVSSSV

-350 ENNLSGRDA
+350 EDNLSGRDA
-359 HVGLKGSK
+359 HVGRKGSK
-367 SASKADKAKKDNQ
+367 SVSKADKTKKDNQ
-380 FINDSQAELDQL
+380 FINDSQAELD
-392 LAGIDTK
+392 K
-399 RNVLPPSDGKLVV
+399 
-412 KNKNDEING
+412 
-421 GILPVDDG
+421 
-429 IVTAKSNNSKSN
+429 
-441 DDILLKKETINPQ
+441 
-454 NSNSNNQ
+454 
-461 YINASQAELD
+461 
-471 RLLAGVDVNDNKVTP
+471 LLAGVDTNENTVAPTGANLTSKMDVSKGNNSKVTP
-486 TGAKTMSNL
+486 DGTR
-495 GKNSKNY
+495 
-502 SKMTPGDT
+502 
-510 NLAPK
+510 LAPK
-515 LDKNNEIYNLVTPVG
+515 LDK
-530 ANLMSKLV
+530 
-538 KNSEND
+538 D
-544 SKITPGDT
+544 
-552 KLAPKLDKN
+552 
-561 NEIDNLVTPIGAN
+561 NEIDSRMTPTGAK
-574 LMSKLSTEIKGG
+574 MVSK
-586 TNVSPSGDSLG
+586 
-597 TKNSANNT
+597 
-605 NGVSESPSGDS
+605 
-616 LSTKNN
+616 
-622 VNKTNGIRR
+622 
-631 SPSGDSLGSKNSA
+631 
-644 DNTNGVSESPSGD
+644 
-657 NLGSQNK
+657 NK

-679 ITNTQD
+679 ITNTKD
-685 FKKNPNYSANSALMN
+685 FKKNSNYSANSALMN

-708 ASEKPV
+708 ASKKPV

-719 PTTNPDNLLRNINL
+719 PTANPDNLLRNINL
-733 ISNPTFE
+733 ISNPAFE

-845 SYLTDENGERVFLS
+845 SYLSDENGERIFLS

-901 YVTEINKSSSQW
+901 YVTEINKNSSQW

-926 IHDPELATQSLDKL
+926 IHDPELATQPLDKL
-940 SVFNEN
+940 SSLNEN

-976 QRYNQPVIIG
+976 QRYNQPIIAG
-986 DEHSLDTVIQTLE
+986 DEHSLDTIIQTLE
-999 LVNRANTV
+999 LVTQANRF
-1007 KDTCPPVVVYPH
+1007 KDTCPPVVIYPH

-1070 IQYDLDIYNYFKI
+1070 IQYDLDIYNYFKM

-1097 GNEYVSMLKWS
+1097 GNEYITPLKWS

-1116 DELHQLAL
+1116 DELHKLAL
-1124 KMEKKEFVDQLK
+1124 KMKKKEFVDQLK

-1198 IQLKLKS
+1198 IQLQFH
-1205 N
+1205 NDN

>member
-1 MFLFSPKRF
+1 M
-10 KGSLSLSESDMLL
+10 
-23 LQLICNFGF
+23 
-32 VNEFQLDMLYSIV
+32 
-45 KHYPTMLSHHILDDW
+45 
-60 CRYSGLLKKVKKS
+60 
-73 KLTTASSVL
+73 
-82 HTVYIPTKICRT
+82 
-94 FLNDNSFSLGD
+94 
-105 DPLVAV
+105 
-111 NSHNEQAIEVVVQSL
+111 
-126 YSAMFKTTAY
+126 
-136 VPYSAYLASNTGYKL
+136 
-151 LLNPEMSVEFM
+151 
-162 ESNNTT
+162 
-168 QKNQILLDPE
+168 
-178 GFRLPDT
+178 
-185 YIQKNQ
+185 
-191 IWNPEVA
+191 
-198 PRNSKPAASSSV
+198 
-210 PTYSLKRH
+210 
-218 FGFIRS
+218 
-224 ISTAP
+224 
-229 IDKQLSLITT
+229 
-239 SMYSSLL
+239 SLL

-263 LLSIGNKDYLSINDN
+263 LLFIGNKDYLSINDN
-278 KTSSLSSKFKN
+278 KTSSSSKYKN
-289 TVNEKAK
+289 AVNDKAK
-296 GAEGGAIESSYLDK
+296 EAEGEAIESSYLNK
-310 ESELKVSGSAIN
+310 ESELKVSGSIID
-322 ESGKPRNRKKQGGL
+322 ESGKPRDSKKQGRLNGFL
-336 NDFLNDASELSNES
+336 NDFFELSNGS
-350 ENNLSGRDA
+350 EDKPSGRDA
-359 HVGLKGSK
+359 HLGEKGSK
-367 SASKADKAKKDNQ
+367 SASKADKTKEDNR
-380 FINDSQAELDQL
+380 FINDSQAELD
-392 LAGIDTK
+392 K
-399 RNVLPPSDGKLVV
+399 
-412 KNKNDEING
+412 
-421 GILPVDDG
+421 
-429 IVTAKSNNSKSN
+429 
-441 DDILLKKETINPQ
+441 
-454 NSNSNNQ
+454 
-461 YINASQAELD
+461 
-471 RLLAGVDVNDNKVTP
+471 LLAGVDAKDN
-486 TGAKTMSNL
+486 M
-495 GKNSKNY
+495 
-502 SKMTPGDT
+502 
-510 NLAPK
+510 
-515 LDKNNEIYNLVTPVG
+515 
-530 ANLMSKLV
+530 
-538 KNSEND
+538 
-544 SKITPGDT
+544 
-552 KLAPKLDKN
+552 
-561 NEIDNLVTPIGAN
+561 
-574 LMSKLSTEIKGG
+574 
-586 TNVSPSGDSLG
+586 VSPSGDNLG
-597 TKNSANNT
+597 TKISANSINGIRKSPGGDSLGSQNSANNT

-616 LSTKNN
+616 LGTKNS
-622 VNKTNGIRR
+622 VNKANGTRMYPGGDNLGSQNSANNTNGVSE
-631 SPSGDSLGSKNSA
+631 SPSGDSLGTKNNVNKA
-644 DNTNGVSESPSGD
+644 NGIRMYPSGD

-685 FKKNPNYSANSALMN
+685 FKKNPNYSANSTLMN

-708 ASEKPV
+708 ASKKPV

-719 PTTNPDNLLRNINL
+719 PTVNPDNLLRNINL
-733 ISNPTFE
+733 ISNPAFE

-845 SYLTDENGERVFLS
+845 SYLSDENGERIFLS

-901 YVTEINKSSSQW
+901 YVAEINKNSSQW

-918 LSKEFSTI
+918 LSKEFSAI
-926 IHDPELATQSLDKL
+926 IHDPELATQPLDKL
-940 SVFNEN
+940 SSLNEN

-976 QRYNQPVIIG
+976 QRYNQPVIAG

-999 LVNRANTV
+999 LINRASAI
-1007 KDTCPPVVVYPH
+1007 KDTCPPVVIYPH

-1041 WRPTIPVLIQ
+1041 WRPTIPVMIQ

-1097 GNEYVSMLKWS
+1097 GNEYITPLKWS

-1116 DELHQLAL
+1116 DELHKLAL
-1124 KMEKKEFVDQLK
+1124 KMKKKEFVDQLK

-1185 HMYAPNSVIPSSR
+1185 HLYAPNSVIPSSR
-1198 IQLKLKS
+1198 IQLQFQ
-1205 N
+1205 

>member
-1 MFLFSPKRF
+1 MYLFNPKRF
-10 KGSLSLSESDMLL
+10 KGSLSLTEKDMTL
-23 LQLICNFGF
+23 LQLICRFGF
-32 VNEFQLDMLYSIV
+32 VNDSQLDMLYSV
-45 KHYPTMLSHHILDDW
+45 VQHYPTRFFHPILLKW
-60 CRYSGLLKKVKKS
+60 TQYSGLLQKRKKPRIITS
-73 KLTTASSVL
+73 TSVIRN
-82 HTVYIPTKICRT
+82 VYIPTKICRS
-94 FLNDNSFSLGD
+94 FLNENGFVLGD

-126 YSAMFKTTAY
+126 YSAMFKASIY
-136 VPYSAYLASNTGYKL
+136 VPYSAYLASTTGYKL
-151 LLNPEMSVEFM
+151 LMNPEMSVEFM
-162 ESNNTT
+162 DSDNTT
-168 QKNQILLDPE
+168 QKNRILLDPE

-185 YIQKNQ
+185 FIQKNQ

-198 PRNSKPAASSSV
+198 PGNSKPALSSSV
-210 PTYSLKRH
+210 PTYSLRKH
-218 FGFIRS
+218 YSFIRS

-239 SMYSSLL
+239 STYMSLL

-263 LLSIGNKDYLSINDN
+263 LLFIGNKDYLSINDN
-278 KTSSLSSKFKN
+278 KTSSSSKYKN
-289 TVNEKAK
+289 AVNDKAK
-296 GAEGGAIESSYLDK
+296 EAEGEAIESSYLDK
-310 ESELKVSGSAIN
+310 ESDFKVSGSIID
-322 ESGKPRNRKKQGGL
+322 ESGKPRDSKKQGRLNGFL
-336 NDFLNDASELSNES
+336 NDFSELSELSNGS
-350 ENNLSGRDA
+350 EDNPSGRDA
-359 HVGLKGSK
+359 HVGRKSSK
-367 SASKADKAKKDNQ
+367 SVSKADKNKKDNQ
-380 FINDSQAELDQL
+380 FINDSQAELDKL
-392 LAGIDTK
+392 L
-399 RNVLPPSDGKLVV
+399 S
-412 KNKNDEING
+412 
-421 GILPVDDG
+421 
-429 IVTAKSNNSKSN
+429 
-441 DDILLKKETINPQ
+441 
-454 NSNSNNQ
+454 
-461 YINASQAELD
+461 
-471 RLLAGVDVNDNKVTP
+471 GVDAKDNT
-486 TGAKTMSNL
+486 
-495 GKNSKNY
+495 
-502 SKMTPGDT
+502 
-510 NLAPK
+510 
-515 LDKNNEIYNLVTPVG
+515 
-530 ANLMSKLV
+530 
-538 KNSEND
+538 
-544 SKITPGDT
+544 
-552 KLAPKLDKN
+552 
-561 NEIDNLVTPIGAN
+561 
-574 LMSKLSTEIKGG
+574 
-586 TNVSPSGDSLG
+586 VSPGGDSLG
-597 TKNSANNT
+597 SQNSANNT

-616 LSTKNN
+616 LGTKNS
-622 VNKTNGIRR
+622 VNKANGTRMSPGGDNLGSQNSANNTNGVSE
-631 SPSGDSLGSKNSA
+631 SPSGDSLGTKNNVNKA
-644 DNTNGVSESPSGD
+644 NGIRMSPSGD

-685 FKKNPNYSANSALMN
+685 FKKNPNYSANSTLMN

-708 ASEKPV
+708 ASKKPV

-719 PTTNPDNLLRNINL
+719 PTVNPDNLLRNINL
-733 ISNPTFE
+733 ISNPAFE

-845 SYLTDENGERVFLS
+845 SYLSDENGERIFLS

-892 MDYYQTIKK
+892 MDYYQTVKK
-901 YVTEINKSSSQW
+901 YVAEINKNSSQW
-913 NASLE
+913 NASLK
-918 LSKEFSTI
+918 LSKEFSAI
-926 IHDPELATQSLDKL
+926 IHDPELATQPLDKL
-940 SVFNEN
+940 SSLNEN

-976 QRYNQPVIIG
+976 QRYNQPVIAG

-999 LVNRANTV
+999 LINRASAI
-1007 KDTCPPVVVYPH
+1007 KDTCPPVVIYPH

-1041 WRPTIPVLIQ
+1041 WRPTIPVMIQ

-1097 GNEYVSMLKWS
+1097 GNEYITPLKWS

-1116 DELHQLAL
+1116 DELHKLAL
-1124 KMEKKEFVDQLK
+1124 KMKKKEFVDQLK

-1185 HMYAPNSVIPSSR
+1185 HLYAPNSVIPSSR
-1198 IQLKLKS
+1198 IQLQFH
-1205 N
+1205 NDN

>member
-1 MFLFSPKRF
+1 MYLFNPKRF
-10 KGSLSLSESDMLL
+10 KGSLSLSEKDMTL
-23 LQLICNFGF
+23 LQLICRFGF
-32 VNEFQLDMLYSIV
+32 VNDSQLDMLYSV
-45 KHYPTMLSHHILDDW
+45 VQHYPTRFFHPILLKW
-60 CRYSGLLKKVKKS
+60 TQYSGLLQKRKKPRTITS
-73 KLTTASSVL
+73 TSVIRN
-82 HTVYIPTKICRT
+82 VYIPTKICRT
-94 FLNDNSFSLGD
+94 FLNDNGFVLGD

-126 YSAMFKTTAY
+126 YSAMFKASAY
-136 VPYSAYLASNTGYKL
+136 VPYSTYLASTTGYKL
-151 LLNPEMSVEFM
+151 LMNPEMSVEFM
-162 ESNNTT
+162 DSDNTT
-168 QKNQILLDPE
+168 QKNRIILDPE

-185 YIQKNQ
+185 FIQKNQ

-198 PRNSKPAASSSV
+198 LRNSKPAVSSSV

-229 IDKQLSLITT
+229 IDKQLSIITT
-239 SMYSSLL
+239 STYMSLL

-258 GNNYS
+258 GNNYP

-310 ESELKVSGSAIN
+310 ESELKVSGSAIK
-322 ESGKPRNRKKQGGL
+322 ESGKPRDRKKQSEL
-336 NDFLNDASELSNES
+336 NGFLNDSSELSNGLKDS
-350 ENNLSGRDA
+350 SSGRDA
-359 HVGLKGSK
+359 HVGRKGSK
-367 SASKADKAKKDNQ
+367 SVSRADKSPKDNQ
-380 FINDSQAELDQL
+380 FINDSQAELD
-392 LAGIDTK
+392 K
-399 RNVLPPSDGKLVV
+399 
-412 KNKNDEING
+412 
-421 GILPVDDG
+421 
-429 IVTAKSNNSKSN
+429 
-441 DDILLKKETINPQ
+441 
-454 NSNSNNQ
+454 
-461 YINASQAELD
+461 
-471 RLLAGVDVNDNKVTP
+471 LLAGVDTNENTVTP
-486 TGAKTMSNL
+486 TGANL
-495 GKNSKNY
+495 TSKMDVSKGNNSKV
-502 SKMTPGDT
+502 TPDDT
-510 NLAPK
+510 RLAPK
-515 LDKNNEIYNLVTPVG
+515 LDK
-530 ANLMSKLV
+530 
-538 KNSEND
+538 D
-544 SKITPGDT
+544 
-552 KLAPKLDKN
+552 
-561 NEIDNLVTPIGAN
+561 NEIDSRMTPTGAK
-574 LMSKLSTEIKGG
+574 MVSK
-586 TNVSPSGDSLG
+586 
-597 TKNSANNT
+597 
-605 NGVSESPSGDS
+605 
-616 LSTKNN
+616 
-622 VNKTNGIRR
+622 
-631 SPSGDSLGSKNSA
+631 
-644 DNTNGVSESPSGD
+644 
-657 NLGSQNK
+657 NK

-679 ITNTQD
+679 ITNTKD
-685 FKKNPNYSANSALMN
+685 FKKNSNYSANSALMN

-708 ASEKPV
+708 ASKKPV

-719 PTTNPDNLLRNINL
+719 PTANPDNLLRNINL
-733 ISNPTFE
+733 ISNPAFE

-845 SYLTDENGERVFLS
+845 SYLSDENGERIFLS

-901 YVTEINKSSSQW
+901 YVTEINKNSSQW

-926 IHDPELATQSLDKL
+926 IHDPELATQPLDKL
-940 SVFNEN
+940 SSLNEN

-976 QRYNQPVIIG
+976 QRYNQPIIAG
-986 DEHSLDTVIQTLE
+986 DEHSLDTIIQTLE
-999 LVNRANTV
+999 LVTQANRF
-1007 KDTCPPVVVYPH
+1007 KDTCPPVVIYPH

-1070 IQYDLDIYNYFKI
+1070 IQYDLDIYNYFKM

-1136 LNEIPLGLFKTVLER
+1136 LNEIPLGLFRTVLER

-1198 IQLKLKS
+1198 IQLQFH
-1205 N
+1205 NDN

>member
-1 MFLFSPKRF
+1 MYLFNPKRF
-10 KGSLSLSESDMLL
+10 KGSLSLTEKDMTL
-23 LQLICNFGF
+23 LQLICRFGF
-32 VNEFQLDMLYSIV
+32 VNDSQLDMLYSV
-45 KHYPTMLSHHILDDW
+45 VQHYPTRFFHPILLKW
-60 CRYSGLLKKVKKS
+60 TQYSGLLQKRKKPRIITS
-73 KLTTASSVL
+73 TSVIRN
-82 HTVYIPTKICRT
+82 VYIPTKICRS
-94 FLNDNSFSLGD
+94 FLNENGFVLGD

-126 YSAMFKTTAY
+126 YSAMFKASIY
-136 VPYSAYLASNTGYKL
+136 VPYSAYLASTTGYKL
-151 LLNPEMSVEFM
+151 LMNPEMSVEFM
-162 ESNNTT
+162 DSDNTT
-168 QKNQILLDPE
+168 QKNRILLDPE

-185 YIQKNQ
+185 FIQKNQ

-198 PRNSKPAASSSV
+198 PRNSKPALSSSV

-239 SMYSSLL
+239 STYMSLL
-246 DGGIDSNDLSIL
+246 DGGIGSNDLSIL

-263 LLSIGNKDYLSINDN
+263 LLFIGNNDCLSINDN
-278 KTSSLSSKFKN
+278 KTNSSSKYKN
-289 TVNEKAK
+289 TVNDKAK
-296 GAEGGAIESSYLDK
+296 GAEGGAIESSYLAK
-310 ESELKVSGSAIN
+310 ESELKVSGSIID
-322 ESGKPRNRKKQGGL
+322 ESGKPRDSKKQGRLNGFL
-336 NDFLNDASELSNES
+336 NDFSELSNGS
-350 ENNLSGRDA
+350 EDKPSGRDA
-359 HVGLKGSK
+359 HLGEKGSK
-367 SASKADKAKKDNQ
+367 SASKADKTKEDNR
-380 FINDSQAELDQL
+380 FINDSQAELD
-392 LAGIDTK
+392 K
-399 RNVLPPSDGKLVV
+399 
-412 KNKNDEING
+412 
-421 GILPVDDG
+421 
-429 IVTAKSNNSKSN
+429 
-441 DDILLKKETINPQ
+441 
-454 NSNSNNQ
+454 
-461 YINASQAELD
+461 
-471 RLLAGVDVNDNKVTP
+471 LLAGVDAKDN
-486 TGAKTMSNL
+486 M
-495 GKNSKNY
+495 
-502 SKMTPGDT
+502 
-510 NLAPK
+510 
-515 LDKNNEIYNLVTPVG
+515 
-530 ANLMSKLV
+530 
-538 KNSEND
+538 
-544 SKITPGDT
+544 
-552 KLAPKLDKN
+552 
-561 NEIDNLVTPIGAN
+561 
-574 LMSKLSTEIKGG
+574 
-586 TNVSPSGDSLG
+586 VSPSGDTLRTKNNVNNTNGVRKSPSGDTWG
-597 TKNSANNT
+597 TKNSVNKANGTRMYPGGDNLGSQNSANNT

-616 LSTKNN
+616 LGTKKSANGTN
-622 VNKTNGIRR
+622 GASGYPMGDTLGTKISANSTNGIRK
-631 SPSGDSLGSKNSA
+631 SPGGD
-644 DNTNGVSESPSGD
+644 T
-657 NLGSQNK
+657 LGSQNK

-719 PTTNPDNLLRNINL
+719 PTANPDNLLRNINL
-733 ISNPTFE
+733 ISNPAFE

-845 SYLTDENGERVFLS
+845 SYLSDENGERIFLS

-901 YVTEINKSSSQW
+901 YVAEINKNSTQW
-913 NASLE
+913 NANLE

-926 IHDPELATQSLDKL
+926 IHDPELATQPLDKL
-940 SVFNEN
+940 SSFNEN

-999 LVNRANTV
+999 LINRASAL

-1041 WRPTIPVLIQ
+1041 WRPTIPVMIQ

-1097 GNEYVSMLKWS
+1097 GNEDITPLKWS

-1136 LNEIPLGLFKTVLER
+1136 LNEIPLGLFRTVLER

-1185 HMYAPNSVIPSSR
+1185 HLYAPNSVIPSSR
-1198 IQLKLKS
+1198 IQLKFH
-1205 N
+1205 ND

>member
-1 MFLFSPKRF
+1 MYLFNPKRF
-10 KGSLSLSESDMLL
+10 KGSLSLSEKDMTL
-23 LQLICNFGF
+23 LQLICRFGF
-32 VNEFQLDMLYSIV
+32 VNDSQLDMLYSV
-45 KHYPTMLSHHILDDW
+45 VQHYPTRFFHPILLKW
-60 CRYSGLLKKVKKS
+60 TQYSGLLQKRKKPRTITS
-73 KLTTASSVL
+73 TSVIRN
-82 HTVYIPTKICRT
+82 VYIPTKICRT
-94 FLNDNSFSLGD
+94 FLNDNGFVLGD

-126 YSAMFKTTAY
+126 YSAMFKASAY
-136 VPYSAYLASNTGYKL
+136 VPYSTYLASTTGYKL
-151 LLNPEMSVEFM
+151 LMNPEMSVEFM
-162 ESNNTT
+162 DSDNTT
-168 QKNQILLDPE
+168 QKNRIILDPE

-185 YIQKNQ
+185 FIQKNQ

-198 PRNSKPAASSSV
+198 LRNSKPAVSSSV

-239 SMYSSLL
+239 STYMSLL

-258 GNNYS
+258 GNNYP

-310 ESELKVSGSAIN
+310 ESELKVSGSAIK
-322 ESGKPRNRKKQGGL
+322 ESGKPRDRKKQSEL
-336 NDFLNDASELSNES
+336 NGFLNDSSELSNGLKDS
-350 ENNLSGRDA
+350 SSGRDA
-359 HVGLKGSK
+359 HVGRKSSK
-367 SASKADKAKKDNQ
+367 SVSRADKSPKDNQ
-380 FINDSQAELDQL
+380 FINDSQAELD
-392 LAGIDTK
+392 K
-399 RNVLPPSDGKLVV
+399 
-412 KNKNDEING
+412 
-421 GILPVDDG
+421 
-429 IVTAKSNNSKSN
+429 
-441 DDILLKKETINPQ
+441 
-454 NSNSNNQ
+454 
-461 YINASQAELD
+461 
-471 RLLAGVDVNDNKVTP
+471 LLAGVDTNENTVTP
-486 TGAKTMSNL
+486 TGANL
-495 GKNSKNY
+495 TSKMDVSKGNNSKV
-502 SKMTPGDT
+502 TPDDT
-510 NLAPK
+510 RLAPK
-515 LDKNNEIYNLVTPVG
+515 LDK
-530 ANLMSKLV
+530 
-538 KNSEND
+538 D
-544 SKITPGDT
+544 
-552 KLAPKLDKN
+552 
-561 NEIDNLVTPIGAN
+561 NEIDSRMTPTGAK
-574 LMSKLSTEIKGG
+574 MVSK
-586 TNVSPSGDSLG
+586 
-597 TKNSANNT
+597 
-605 NGVSESPSGDS
+605 
-616 LSTKNN
+616 
-622 VNKTNGIRR
+622 
-631 SPSGDSLGSKNSA
+631 
-644 DNTNGVSESPSGD
+644 
-657 NLGSQNK
+657 NK

-679 ITNTQD
+679 ITNTKD
-685 FKKNPNYSANSALMN
+685 FKKNSNYSANSALMN

-708 ASEKPV
+708 ASKKPV

-719 PTTNPDNLLRNINL
+719 PTANPDNLLRNINL
-733 ISNPTFE
+733 ISNPAFE

-845 SYLTDENGERVFLS
+845 SYLSDENGERIFLS

-901 YVTEINKSSSQW
+901 YVTEINKNSSQW

-926 IHDPELATQSLDKL
+926 IHDPELATQPLDKL
-940 SVFNEN
+940 SSLNEN

-976 QRYNQPVIIG
+976 QRYNQPIIAG
-986 DEHSLDTVIQTLE
+986 DEHSLDTIIQTLE
-999 LVNRANTV
+999 LVTQANRF
-1007 KDTCPPVVVYPH
+1007 KDTCPPVVIYPH

-1070 IQYDLDIYNYFKI
+1070 IQYDLDIYNYFKM

-1136 LNEIPLGLFKTVLER
+1136 LNEIPLGLFRTVLER
-1151 WPKGIYDLPLIEKL
+1151 WQKGIYDLPLIEKL

-1198 IQLKLKS
+1198 IQLQFH
-1205 N
+1205 NDN